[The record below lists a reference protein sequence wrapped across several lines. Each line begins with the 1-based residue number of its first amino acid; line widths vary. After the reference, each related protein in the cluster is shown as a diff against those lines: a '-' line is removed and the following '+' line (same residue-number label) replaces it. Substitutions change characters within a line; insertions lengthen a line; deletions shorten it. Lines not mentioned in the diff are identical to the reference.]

1 MKHKAKS
8 FIAVLLAL
16 CLMMSLGVGAL
27 ADGESEG
34 GNYGDGG
41 AVGPDP
47 DTPSSDD
54 PGDGGQGPGS
64 GQGGNTP
71 AGGDGSNPPE
81 PRVGGEYTLAIQ
93 KPMSNGTVEV
103 QGKALD
109 NNKQVKVGK
118 DEEITLIV
126 KPDEGFKLEKLQLM
140 YMKDN
145 SPTYE
150 ELEAPYTFKM
160 PSDTVFVLATFVEDT
175 AGEETKYEVKFNTEG
190 EGTVTADPKWAAGG
204 DTVTLTVTPDE
215 GYVVSSLEVRE
226 YDNYTKKVQTTQVD
240 ETKYT
245 FEMPDGAVS
254 VRTTFK
260 EIQASDP
267 EYQIETSATN
277 GTVTVL
283 YAWDM
288 AGGSPVYTPTTAKED
303 STVFFSVEPK
313 SGDYE
318 LAELKVTPDEGE
330 VIPFDTETPPTGGQ
344 YSFTMPASDVTIS
357 AVFQKKGEETPETPS
372 ITVNRIPEAGGTVT
386 VKVND
391 VKQTGDT
398 FTAKEGDTV
407 TFTVTPAAGY
417 ERGTVAVTNPVD
429 YKSDPDGE
437 YSFKMPTVDVTITVK
452 FNVEVKHNITVDDDI
467 ANGSVTTKPADRAA
481 KGTPV
486 TLTAVPDDGYV
497 LDKYIVTMDS
507 GVHVYFTGDTFIMP
521 DDDVT
526 VSATFKLKQ
535 DQPDWSHWH
544 KIDTWSNSVD
554 GGISVGEDADMAKA
568 GSTVTFRVWH
578 NYRYDYY
585 DYDVYVLNDR
595 TGNRVSLDYSAYDDE
610 YSFTMPDDDVTI
622 YVYFDYAG
630 RYSIT
635 KDVEGD
641 GSIYVRS
648 SADKG
653 DTVWIEAAPNAGQS
667 LTSLRV
673 FYGEPWAYGDKGY
686 YGYWDEA
693 EVKYST
699 YWDAYYF
706 TMPADDVVVYAR
718 FTDGATVDVITGD
731 HGDAKVSSR
740 YAEKGDWVY
749 ITAYPDEGYEVDSVT
764 VTDSLGRSV
773 KVTELS
779 YDYFL
784 FTMPGTNVDVKVTFR
799 AKDYDVFYDV
809 SRGDWYYKA
818 VRFVH
823 EKGIMEGTGTHYFS
837 PEADLSRGMLATILY
852 RLEGSP
858 SVSGYSG
865 FADVADT
872 AYYAK
877 AVAWAKANGIVNGVT
892 ATAYEPDTAVTREEL
907 AAILCRYAAFKGK
920 DTAISY
926 DYLAGFSDANTSHV
940 YARPALNW
948 AVAYDIIN
956 GQGNG
961 VLAPRATATRA
972 EVAQV
977 LMNYLEVFD

>member
-1 MKHKAKS
+1 MKHKTKG
-8 FIAVLLAL
+8 FIAMILAL
-16 CLMMSLGVGAL
+16 CLMMSLGIGAL
-27 ADGESEG
+27 ADMSGPEPSD
-34 GNYGDGG
+34 GNQPDGREVVDGSKDDDGG
-41 AVGPDP
+41 VNPGPGDNPDP
-47 DTPSSDD
+47 DDD
-54 PGDGGQGPGS
+54 VVPTKS
-64 GQGGNTP
+64 G
-71 AGGDGSNPPE
+71 E
-81 PRVGGEYTLAIQ
+81 
-93 KPMSNGTVEV
+93 
-103 QGKALD
+103 
-109 NNKQVKVGK
+109 
-118 DEEITLIV
+118 
-126 KPDEGFKLEKLQLM
+126 
-140 YMKDN
+140 
-145 SPTYE
+145 
-150 ELEAPYTFKM
+150 
-160 PSDTVFVLATFVEDT
+160 
-175 AGEETKYEVKFNTEG
+175 GEEHYIFFSARG
-190 EGTVTADPKWAAGG
+190 EG
-204 DTVTLTVTPDE
+204 
-215 GYVVSSLEVRE
+215 
-226 YDNYTKKVQTTQVD
+226 
-240 ETKYT
+240 
-245 FEMPDGAVS
+245 
-254 VRTTFK
+254 
-260 EIQASDP
+260 
-267 EYQIETSATN
+267 
-277 GTVTVL
+277 
-283 YAWDM
+283 
-288 AGGSPVYTPTTAKED
+288 
-303 STVFFSVEPK
+303 
-313 SGDYE
+313 
-318 LAELKVTPDEGE
+318 
-330 VIPFDTETPPTGGQ
+330 
-344 YSFTMPASDVTIS
+344 
-357 AVFQKKGEETPETPS
+357 
-372 ITVNRIPEAGGTVT
+372 GGTVT
-386 VKVND
+386 VKVNGKELSDQMGNAKFGDEVIVTVTPDADHVLKDLEVSKGSGSDLEDHPYETVNATTYKFAMPDNHVRVVATFAEAYD
-391 VKQTGDT
+391 VTVKVEPEGSGSVTPSATKATQNTKIELTVSAEDGFELDKVTVDRDDGKGNIVAPNNEYFYMPNADVTVTATFKKAEMPEPTTHNITVVKNPNEGGNVAVKVNGVEQTGDT
-398 FTAKEGDTV
+398 FKAKEGDTV
-407 TFTVTPAAGY
+407 TFTVTPAEGY
-417 ERGTVAVTNPVD
+417 ERGKVAVTNPVD
-429 YKSDPDGE
+429 YKSDPDGK
-437 YSFKMPTVDVTITVK
+437 YSFEMPASNVTITVN
-452 FNVEVKHNITVDDDI
+452 FEAEVQHNITVDKDI
-467 ANGSVTTKPADRAA
+467 ANGRVTTEPAARAA
-481 KGTPV
+481 NGTPV
-486 TLTAVPDDGYV
+486 TLTAVPDEGYV
-497 LDKYIVTMDS
+497 LDKYTVTM
-507 GVHVYFTGDTFIMP
+507 GGIPVIFTGDTFTMP
-521 DDDVT
+521 DGDVT
-526 VSATFKLKQ
+526 VSATFKKVETEPETHKITVSAPNADIYIVGGADRVEGAVVSFTVKPDSGYKVMGVWAGTEKLTAVNGVYSFTMP
-535 DQPDWSHWH
+535 DNTVAIVVECRPLDWPDWSDWYN
-544 KIDTWSNSVD
+544 IDTWSNSVD
-554 GGISVGEDADMAKA
+554 GGISVGNDADMALA
-568 GSTVTFRVWH
+568 GSEVTFRVWH
-578 NYRYDYY
+578 NYKYDYY

-610 YSFTMPDDDVTI
+610 YSFTMPEDDVTI
-622 YVYFDYAG
+622 CVYFDYVG
-630 RYSIT
+630 TYSIT

-653 DTVWIEAAPNAGQS
+653 DTVWIEASPNAGQS

-693 EVKYST
+693 DVHYSE

-718 FTDGATVDVITGD
+718 FTDGATVDVIAGD

-784 FTMPGTNVDVKVTFR
+784 FTMPGTSVDVKVTFR

>member
-27 ADGESEG
+27 ADGGNESEISDGNTHG
-34 GNYGDGG
+34 GNTTGG
-41 AVGPDP
+41 EDLGGG
-47 DTPSSDD
+47 DD
-54 PGDGGQGPGS
+54 PGAPA
-64 GQGGNTP
+64 TP
-71 AGGDGSNPPE
+71 KGGDENPDEGEPDPYGGGGEHSISYQNGEGGTVSGPEEAVEDAEVTLTVKPNKDYRLKELTVTTGSNE
-81 PRVGGEYTLAIQ
+81 
-93 KPMSNGTVEV
+93 TVEV
-103 QGKALD
+103 TD
-109 NNKQVKVGK
+109 NKF
-118 DEEITLIV
+118 IM
-126 KPDEGFKLEKLQLM
+126 PDE
-140 YMKDN
+140 DV
-145 SPTYE
+145 
-150 ELEAPYTFKM
+150 
-160 PSDTVFVLATFVEDT
+160 TVSATFAKLYQILSNFSSLNGSVS
-175 AGEETKYEVKFNTEG
+175 VSG
-190 EGTVTADPKWAAGG
+190 EGVVTQDGKTMAAAG
-204 DTVTLTVTPDE
+204 DTVTLTVTLGD
-215 GYVVSSLEVRE
+215 GYALSNESFVFYGSYEPITCNKVS
-226 YDNYTKKVQTTQVD
+226 
-240 ETKYT
+240 ETGNTITYT
-245 FEMPDGAVS
+245 FEMPEGRVMVTPQFSNKLYSIKTVVS
-254 VRTTFK
+254 P
-260 EIQASDP
+260 AGSG
-267 EYQIETSATN
+267 S
-277 GTVTVL
+277 VTVNPTQAL
-283 YAWDM
+283 PNTKIYLEANAASGFKLENVTITKDD
-288 AGGSPVYTPTTAKED
+288 GSGNWNTSED
-303 STVFFSVEPK
+303 ENGEFF
-313 SGDYE
+313 Y
-318 LAELKVTPDEGE
+318 
-330 VIPFDTETPPTGGQ
+330 
-344 YSFTMPASDVTIS
+344 MPYSDVTIK
-357 AVFQKKGEETPETPS
+357 ATFKKVETPEPTTHN
-372 ITVNRIPEAGGTVT
+372 ITVVKNPAEGGTVT
-386 VKVND
+386 VKVNGEE
-391 VKQTGDT
+391 QTGDT
-398 FTAKEGDTV
+398 FKAKEGDTV

-437 YSFKMPTVDVTITVK
+437 YSFKMPTVDVTITVNFK
-452 FNVEVKHNITVDDDI
+452 AEVKHNITVDDDI
-467 ANGSVTTKPADRAA
+467 ANGSVSASADRAA
-481 KGTPV
+481 AGTTV
-486 TLTAVPDDGYV
+486 TLSAEPEDGYV
-497 LDKYIVTMDS
+497 LDSYSVIMDS

-521 DDDVT
+521 SDNVT
-526 VSATFKLKQ
+526 VTATFKLKQ

-554 GGISVGEDADMAKA
+554 GGISVGNDADMAKA

-653 DTVWIEAAPNAGQS
+653 DTVWIEASPNAGQS

-693 EVKYST
+693 DVHYSE

-718 FTDGATVDVITGD
+718 FTDGATVDVIAGD

-784 FTMPGTNVDVKVTFR
+784 FTMPGTSVDVKVTFR
-799 AKDYDVFYDV
+799 VKDYDVFYDV

-858 SVSGYSG
+858 AVSGYSG
-865 FADVADT
+865 FSDVADT

>member
-1 MKHKAKS
+1 M
-8 FIAVLLAL
+8 
-16 CLMMSLGVGAL
+16 
-27 ADGESEG
+27 
-34 GNYGDGG
+34 
-41 AVGPDP
+41 
-47 DTPSSDD
+47 
-54 PGDGGQGPGS
+54 
-64 GQGGNTP
+64 
-71 AGGDGSNPPE
+71 
-81 PRVGGEYTLAIQ
+81 R
-93 KPMSNGTVEV
+93 
-103 QGKALD
+103 
-109 NNKQVKVGK
+109 
-118 DEEITLIV
+118 
-126 KPDEGFKLEKLQLM
+126 
-140 YMKDN
+140 
-145 SPTYE
+145 
-150 ELEAPYTFKM
+150 
-160 PSDTVFVLATFVEDT
+160 
-175 AGEETKYEVKFNTEG
+175 
-190 EGTVTADPKWAAGG
+190 
-204 DTVTLTVTPDE
+204 
-215 GYVVSSLEVRE
+215 
-226 YDNYTKKVQTTQVD
+226 
-240 ETKYT
+240 
-245 FEMPDGAVS
+245 
-254 VRTTFK
+254 
-260 EIQASDP
+260 
-267 EYQIETSATN
+267 
-277 GTVTVL
+277 
-283 YAWDM
+283 
-288 AGGSPVYTPTTAKED
+288 
-303 STVFFSVEPK
+303 
-313 SGDYE
+313 
-318 LAELKVTPDEGE
+318 
-330 VIPFDTETPPTGGQ
+330 
-344 YSFTMPASDVTIS
+344 
-357 AVFQKKGEETPETPS
+357 
-372 ITVNRIPEAGGTVT
+372 
-386 VKVND
+386 
-391 VKQTGDT
+391 
-398 FTAKEGDTV
+398 
-407 TFTVTPAAGY
+407 
-417 ERGTVAVTNPVD
+417 
-429 YKSDPDGE
+429 
-437 YSFKMPTVDVTITVK
+437 
-452 FNVEVKHNITVDDDI
+452 
-467 ANGSVTTKPADRAA
+467 
-481 KGTPV
+481 V
-486 TLTAVPDDGYV
+486 TLTAVPEDGYV
-497 LDKYIVTMDS
+497 LDKYIVTT
-507 GVHVYFTGDTFIMP
+507 GGITVPVTGDTFIMP
-521 DDDVT
+521 SGNVT
-526 VSATFKLKQ
+526 VSATFKLKETEPEPEPTEYTVSANAGNFSITGTGKYVAGKTVNLTIT
-535 DQPDWSHWH
+535 PDYGYYLYSVKIDGEYKEPGALGYYSFTMPDHNVSVSVDCRPYWDWRDWYD
-544 KIDTWSNSVD
+544 IDTWSNSVD
-554 GGISVGEDADMAKA
+554 GGISVGDDADMALA

-610 YSFTMPDDDVTI
+610 YSFTMPEDDVTI

-648 SADKG
+648 SADHG
-653 DTVWIEAAPNAGQS
+653 DTVWIEAAPSAGQS

-706 TMPADDVVVYAR
+706 TMPAHDVVVYAR

-858 SVSGYSG
+858 AVSGYSG

>member
-1 MKHKAKS
+1 MKHKTKG
-8 FIAVLLAL
+8 FIAMILAL
-16 CLMMSLGVGAL
+16 CLMMSLGIGAL
-27 ADGESEG
+27 AQGPDLDEGDAAITEEDVGSGEMPDG
-34 GNYGDGG
+34 GN
-41 AVGPDP
+41 
-47 DTPSSDD
+47 D
-54 PGDGGQGPGS
+54 PG
-64 GQGGNTP
+64 GGNTTSDGSQGDP
-71 AGGDGSNPPE
+71 VTQADETYTVTVNTGDGAEITTLRYWPTSGSATDFSSGGSVPE
-81 PRVGGEYTLAIQ
+81 QACVLVGVTAKEGYELAGFELNGGVLGETTDNTI
-93 KPMSNGTVEV
+93 KFKV
-103 QGKALD
+103 QGS
-109 NNKQVKVGK
+109 NVTVTVKTTPK
-118 DEEITLIV
+118 NYSITNQTASDANGSITV
-126 KPDEGFKLEKLQLM
+126 ASSAAFDSRVTVTPKPDEG
-140 YMKDN
+140 
-145 SPTYE
+145 YE
-150 ELEAPYTFKM
+150 L
-160 PSDTVFVLATFVEDT
+160 D
-175 AGEETKYEVKFNTEG
+175 
-190 EGTVTADPKWAAGG
+190 
-204 DTVTLTVTPDE
+204 TLTVKDAN
-215 GYVVSSLEVRE
+215 G
-226 YDNYTKKVQTTQVD
+226 DNVAVTNN
-240 ETKYT
+240 T
-245 FEMPDGAVS
+245 F
-254 VRTTFK
+254 
-260 EIQASDP
+260 
-267 EYQIETSATN
+267 N
-277 GTVTVL
+277 
-283 YAWDM
+283 
-288 AGGSPVYTPTTAKED
+288 
-303 STVFFSVEPK
+303 
-313 SGDYE
+313 
-318 LAELKVTPDEGE
+318 
-330 VIPFDTETPPTGGQ
+330 
-344 YSFTMPASDVTIS
+344 MPASDVTVT
-357 AVFQKKGEETPETPS
+357 ATFKKVETPEPPVVET
-372 ITVNRIPEAGGTVT
+372 THDVNIVDSTGGWVNANPDEAVEGATINLTNGSDYRHYFVGYNVWTGSGKTVT
-386 VKVND
+386 VSND
-391 VKQTGDT
+391 SFTMPDEDVYVKGIFKLYQPTLDWHSIDVDKPYYSSVT
-398 FTAKEGDTV
+398 VDSWAYETETV
-407 TFTVTPAAGY
+407 TFTV
-417 ERGTVAVTNPVD
+417 
-429 YKSDPDGE
+429 
-437 YSFKMPTVDVTITVK
+437 
-452 FNVEVKHNITVDDDI
+452 
-467 ANGSVTTKPADRAA
+467 
-481 KGTPV
+481 
-486 TLTAVPDDGYV
+486 
-497 LDKYIVTMDS
+497 
-507 GVHVYFTGDTFIMP
+507 
-521 DDDVT
+521 
-526 VSATFKLKQ
+526 
-535 DQPDWSHWH
+535 
-544 KIDTWSNSVD
+544 DTWYD
-554 GGISVGEDADMAKA
+554 
-568 GSTVTFRVWH
+568 
-578 NYRYDYY
+578 YDYY
-585 DYDVYVLNDR
+585 SVSVWTD
-595 TGNRVSLDYSAYDDE
+595 GGAKVSLSSLGNDK

-622 YVYFDYAG
+622 YVDYSYVG

-648 SADKG
+648 SANYG
-653 DTVWIEAAPNAGQS
+653 DTVWIEAAPSAGQS

-740 YAEKGDWVY
+740 YADKGDWVY

-865 FADVADT
+865 FSDVADT

>member
-27 ADGESEG
+27 AVDGNESEISD
-34 GNYGDGG
+34 GNTHGDDGPGDGDDKG
-41 AVGPDP
+41 GTAPSGDSVTDP
-47 DTPSSDD
+47 TAPELTDPDD
-54 PGDGGQGPGS
+54 PGPQEKPGAGGGS
-64 GQGGNTP
+64 GET
-71 AGGDGSNPPE
+71 GGDVE
-81 PRVGGEYTLAIQ
+81 PTTESTTYSVTAQYNSSICSVGLFSDTNCTTSISQATAD
-93 KPMSNGTVEV
+93 STVY
-103 QGKALD
+103 
-109 NNKQVKVGK
+109 VKVTPVAGYKISNVQYNDGSYK
-118 DEEITLIV
+118 DTTKV
-126 KPDEGFKLEKLQLM
+126 S
-140 YMKDN
+140 DN
-145 SPTYE
+145 VYS
-150 ELEAPYTFKM
+150 FKM
-160 PSDTVFVLATFVEDT
+160 AATPVYVAVEL
-175 AGEETKYEVKFNTEG
+175 TKLYNISCQATG
-190 EGTVTADPKWAAGG
+190 GTVTANPTTAAAGE
-204 DTVTLTVTPDE
+204 TVTLYATP
-215 GYVVSSLEVRE
+215 
-226 YDNYTKKVQTTQVD
+226 
-240 ETKYT
+240 
-245 FEMPDGAVS
+245 
-254 VRTTFK
+254 
-260 EIQASDP
+260 SDLT
-267 EYQIETSATN
+267 YKLDA
-277 GTVTVL
+277 
-283 YAWDM
+283 
-288 AGGSPVYTPTTAKED
+288 
-303 STVFFSVEPK
+303 
-313 SGDYE
+313 
-318 LAELKVTPDEGE
+318 LKVTQ
-330 VIPFDTETPPTGGQ
+330 TGGTEVAVTDNT
-344 YSFTMPASDVTIS
+344 FTMPASDVTVT
-357 AVFQKKGEETPETPS
+357 ATFKKVE
-372 ITVNRIPEAGGTVT
+372 IPEPPVVETTHDVNIVDSTGGWVNANPDEAVEGATINLTNGSDYRHYFVGYNVRTASGQPVT
-386 VKVND
+386 VRND
-391 VKQTGDT
+391 S
-398 FTAKEGDTV
+398 FTMPDEDVYVEGVFKLYQPTLDWHSIDVDKPYYSSVTVDSWAYETETV
-407 TFTVTPAAGY
+407 TFTV
-417 ERGTVAVTNPVD
+417 
-429 YKSDPDGE
+429 
-437 YSFKMPTVDVTITVK
+437 
-452 FNVEVKHNITVDDDI
+452 
-467 ANGSVTTKPADRAA
+467 
-481 KGTPV
+481 
-486 TLTAVPDDGYV
+486 
-497 LDKYIVTMDS
+497 
-507 GVHVYFTGDTFIMP
+507 
-521 DDDVT
+521 
-526 VSATFKLKQ
+526 
-535 DQPDWSHWH
+535 
-544 KIDTWSNSVD
+544 DTWYD
-554 GGISVGEDADMAKA
+554 
-568 GSTVTFRVWH
+568 
-578 NYRYDYY
+578 YDYY
-585 DYDVYVLNDR
+585 SVSVWTD
-595 TGNRVSLDYSAYDDE
+595 GGAKVSLSSLGNDK

-622 YVYFDYAG
+622 YVDYDYVG
-630 RYSIT
+630 TYSIT

-784 FTMPGTNVDVKVTFR
+784 FTMPGTSVDVKVTFR

-858 SVSGYSG
+858 AVSGYSG
-865 FADVADT
+865 FNDVADT

>member
-27 ADGESEG
+27 AGDEFDGGGTPG
-34 GNYGDGG
+34 GNTTGGDNTGG
-41 AVGPDP
+41 G
-47 DTPSSDD
+47 DD
-54 PGDGGQGPGS
+54 S
-64 GQGGNTP
+64 QGGNTTAGGGGKEDDSDQGGGDPAPLVDGTYTVDFGYVPGIIIPNITYAVKGGESVRVTDGDPIP
-71 AGGDGSNPPE
+71 AGATITVNVSATSGY
-81 PRVGGEYTLAIQ
+81 RVG
-93 KPMSNGTVEV
+93 N
-103 QGKALD
+103 
-109 NNKQVKVGK
+109 
-118 DEEITLIV
+118 ITY
-126 KPDEGFKLEKLQLM
+126 KL
-140 YMKDN
+140 
-145 SPTYE
+145 
-150 ELEAPYTFKM
+150 
-160 PSDTVFVLATFVEDT
+160 
-175 AGEETKYEVKFNTEG
+175 G
-190 EGTVTADPKWAAGG
+190 EGTETTIQNGGTFVLTANAIIMMHNVQLYNISCQQATNGSVAASATEAAEG
-204 DTVTLTVTPDE
+204 DTVTITATPAQGYEFGTLTVTA
-215 GYVVSSLEVRE
+215 
-226 YDNYTKKVQTTQVD
+226 N
-240 ETKYT
+240 
-245 FEMPDGAVS
+245 
-254 VRTTFK
+254 
-260 EIQASDP
+260 
-267 EYQIETSATN
+267 
-277 GTVTVL
+277 
-283 YAWDM
+283 
-288 AGGSPVYTPTTAKED
+288 GSPVDTTSA
-303 STVFFSVEPK
+303 
-313 SGDYE
+313 GDN
-318 LAELKVTPDEGE
+318 KHT
-330 VIPFDTETPPTGGQ
+330 
-344 YSFTMPASDVTIS
+344 FTMPASDVTVTATFKKVEIPPEPPVVETTHDVHIVNS
-357 AVFQKKGEETPETPS
+357 EGGIVNANPGEAVKDTTIKLTRGSDYRHYFVGYKVWTESGK
-372 ITVNRIPEAGGTVT
+372 TVT
-386 VKVND
+386 VSND
-391 VKQTGDT
+391 SFTMPDEDVYVKGIFKLYQPTLDWHSIDVDKPYYSSVT
-398 FTAKEGDTV
+398 VDSWAYETETV
-407 TFTVTPAAGY
+407 TFTV
-417 ERGTVAVTNPVD
+417 
-429 YKSDPDGE
+429 DPW
-437 YSFKMPTVDVTITVK
+437 Y
-452 FNVEVKHNITVDDDI
+452 
-467 ANGSVTTKPADRAA
+467 
-481 KGTPV
+481 
-486 TLTAVPDDGYV
+486 Y
-497 LDKYIVTMDS
+497 
-507 GVHVYFTGDTFIMP
+507 
-521 DDDVT
+521 
-526 VSATFKLKQ
+526 
-535 DQPDWSHWH
+535 
-544 KIDTWSNSVD
+544 
-554 GGISVGEDADMAKA
+554 
-568 GSTVTFRVWH
+568 
-578 NYRYDYY
+578 YDYY
-585 DYDVYVLNDR
+585 SVGVWTDGGVKLSVKSLGNDK
-595 TGNRVSLDYSAYDDE
+595 

-622 YVYFDYAG
+622 YVDYDYVG
-630 RYSIT
+630 TYSIT

-653 DTVWIEAAPNAGQS
+653 DTVWIEASPNAGQS

-799 AKDYDVFYDV
+799 VKDYDVFYDV

>member
-27 ADGESEG
+27 AVDGSGG
-34 GNYGDGG
+34 GNSGG
-41 AVGPDP
+41 
-47 DTPSSDD
+47 DD
-54 PGDGGQGPGS
+54 PGGGETAQGGDKEDDGGQGDGDS
-64 GQGGNTP
+64 QGDNTP
-71 AGGDGSNPPE
+71 AGVEGSNPPE
-81 PRVGGEYTLAIQ
+81 PRVGTKYPIVVMYTPDNQ
-93 KPMSNGTVEV
+93 STEQGTVEV
-103 QGKALD
+103 DKNEAAADDDVTITVTPKTGYRLD
-109 NNKQVKVGK
+109 YLSILKMGGGSVDYINNGNG
-118 DEEITLIV
+118 T
-126 KPDEGFKLEKLQLM
+126 
-140 YMKDN
+140 
-145 SPTYE
+145 
-150 ELEAPYTFKM
+150 YTFKM
-160 PSDTVFVLATFVEDT
+160 PAFDSDTSNAQVGIVPIFQKVYTITVNPSDNGSVT
-175 AGEETKYEVKFNTEG
+175 ASVTASGSASVTEAAEGDHITLTVNPKSGYELNQLTVTDSSNKAV
-190 EGTVTADPKWAAGG
+190 TVTANTFKMPDSNV
-204 DTVTLTVTPDE
+204 TVT
-215 GYVVSSLEVRE
+215 
-226 YDNYTKKVQTTQVD
+226 
-240 ETKYT
+240 
-245 FEMPDGAVS
+245 A
-254 VRTTFK
+254 TFK
-260 EIQASDP
+260 EKEDDTQNPGGGDSGDTDP
-267 EYQIETSATN
+267 DDSGYQIKTSATN
-277 GTVTVL
+277 GTVKVL
-283 YAWDM
+283 FAW
-288 AGGSPVYTPTTAKED
+288 GTSVVPSPTTAKEG
-303 STVFFSVEPK
+303 SKIFFSVTPN
-313 SGDYE
+313 SDDYE
-318 LAELKVTPDEGE
+318 LAELKVTPAKGE
-330 VIPFDTETPPTGGQ
+330 VITFDTETPPTGGQ
-344 YSFTMPASDVTIS
+344 YSFDMPASDVTIS
-357 AVFQKKGEETPETPS
+357 AVFEEKAETPATHT
-372 ITVNRIPEAGGTVT
+372 ITVVKNPNKGGTVT
-386 VKVND
+386 VD
-391 VKQTGDT
+391 KQT
-398 FTAKEGDTV
+398 AQAGDTV
-407 TFTVTPAAGY
+407 SFTVEPAEGY
-417 ERGTVAVTNPVD
+417 EIGTVVVAGASKLEHVSEAEG
-429 YKSDPDGE
+429 K
-437 YSFKMPTVDVTITVK
+437 YSFKMPTSIATIYVN
-452 FNVEVKHNITVDDDI
+452 FNVEVQYDITVDDDI

-497 LDKYIVTMDS
+497 LDKYIVTI
-507 GVHVYFTGDTFIMP
+507 GGIPVIFTGDTFTMP
-521 DDDVT
+521 DGDVT

-554 GGISVGEDADMAKA
+554 GGISCDADMALA

-610 YSFTMPDDDVTI
+610 YSFTMPEDDVTI

-648 SADKG
+648 SADHG
-653 DTVWIEAAPNAGQS
+653 DTVWIEAAPSAGQS

-693 EVKYST
+693 DVHYSE

-718 FTDGATVDVITGD
+718 FTDGATVDVIAGD

-784 FTMPGTNVDVKVTFR
+784 FTMPGTSVDVKVTFR

-858 SVSGYSG
+858 AVSGYSG
-865 FADVADT
+865 FSDVADT

>member
-27 ADGESEG
+27 ADGGSEG
-34 GNYGDGG
+34 DNSVPTLPGDVNLPD
-41 AVGPDP
+41 VG
-47 DTPSSDD
+47 D
-54 PGDGGQGPGS
+54 PGDGG
-64 GQGGNTP
+64 
-71 AGGDGSNPPE
+71 GSNPPE
-81 PRVGGEYTLAIQ
+81 PRVGTKYLITC
-93 KPMSNGTVEV
+93 MTVEGNGEV
-103 QGKALD
+103 TAS
-109 NNKQVKVGK
+109 V
-118 DEEITLIV
+118 
-126 KPDEGFKLEKLQLM
+126 
-140 YMKDN
+140 
-145 SPTYE
+145 S
-150 ELEAPYTFKM
+150 EA
-160 PSDTVFVLATFVEDT
+160 A
-175 AGEETKYEVKFNTEG
+175 
-190 EGTVTADPKWAAGG
+190 EGTE
-204 DTVTLTVTPDE
+204 VTLTVTPDE
-215 GYVVSSLEVRE
+215 GYRLEHLNILKNGSA
-226 YDNYTKKVQTTQVD
+226 YADIDND
-240 ETKYT
+240 NLEDGKYT
-245 FEMPDGAVS
+245 FEMPAS
-254 VRTTFK
+254 VVIITAIFEQVYKITVNPSDNGSVTASVTASGPASVTEAAKDDHITLTVTPYSGYKLDSLTVTKTGGGDVTVTANKYFKMPDSNVTVTATFE
-260 EIQASDP
+260 EIEDDSENPNPGGDTDPGDTPEGDHKINVQPSTGGTVKVESVMDLTASYVDTNNP
-267 EYQIETSATN
+267 TSAN
-277 GTVTVL
+277 ENWVVI
-283 YAWDM
+283 
-288 AGGSPVYTPTTAKED
+288 
-303 STVFFSVEPK
+303 FSVTPD
-313 SGDYE
+313 SDYE
-318 LAELKVTPDEGE
+318 LAEGWPKVLDKNNASVTVSSALKDGE
-330 VIPFDTETPPTGGQ
+330 YQFK
-344 YSFTMPASDVTIS
+344 MPASDVTIS
-357 AVFQKKGEETPETPS
+357 AVFQEKAVTPETHT
-372 ITVNRIPEAGGTVT
+372 ITVVKNPNKGGTVT
-386 VKVND
+386 VD
-391 VKQTGDT
+391 KQT
-398 FTAKEGDTV
+398 AQAGDTV
-407 TFTVTPAAGY
+407 TFTVEPADGY
-417 ERGTVAVTNPVD
+417 EIGTVVVAGASKLEHVSEAEG
-429 YKSDPDGE
+429 K
-437 YSFKMPTVDVTITVK
+437 YSFKMPASKVEITVN
-452 FNVEVKHNITVDDDI
+452 FNVEVQYDITVDDDI
-467 ANGSVTTKPADRAA
+467 ANGSVLASADRAA
-481 KGTPV
+481 QGTPV
-486 TLTAVPDDGYV
+486 TLTAVPDTGYV
-497 LDKYIVTMDS
+497 LDKYTVTM
-507 GVHVYFTGDTFIMP
+507 GGIPVIFTGDTFTMP
-521 DDDVT
+521 DGDVT
-526 VSATFKLKQ
+526 VTATFKLKQ
-535 DQPDWSHWH
+535 DQPDWSDWYN
-544 KIDTWSNSVD
+544 IDTWSNSVD
-554 GGISVGEDADMAKA
+554 GGISVGDDADMALA

-610 YSFTMPDDDVTI
+610 YSFTMPEDDVTI

-653 DTVWIEAAPNAGQS
+653 DTVWIEASPNAGQS

-706 TMPADDVVVYAR
+706 TMPADAVVVYAR
-718 FTDGATVDVITGD
+718 FTDGATVDVVAGD

-740 YAEKGDWVY
+740 YADKGDWVY

-784 FTMPGTNVDVKVTFR
+784 FTMPGTSVDVKVTFR

>member
-27 ADGESEG
+27 AGDGPKGGNDGDGE
-34 GNYGDGG
+34 

-54 PGDGGQGPGS
+54 PGDGGDPATLEDPRPELPELPEL
-64 GQGGNTP
+64 GGGMEYNINI
-71 AGGDGSNPPE
+71 AEGIVGGTVKVVAVVDGSD
-81 PRVGGEYTLAIQ
+81 Y
-93 KPMSNGTVEV
+93 
-103 QGKALD
+103 
-109 NNKQVKVGK
+109 
-118 DEEITLIV
+118 
-126 KPDEGFKLEKLQLM
+126 
-140 YMKDN
+140 
-145 SPTYE
+145 
-150 ELEAPYTFKM
+150 
-160 PSDTVFVLATFVEDT
+160 
-175 AGEETKYEVKFNTEG
+175 NT
-190 EGTVTADPKWAAGG
+190 
-204 DTVTLTVTPDE
+204 
-215 GYVVSSLEVRE
+215 
-226 YDNYTKKVQTTQVD
+226 
-240 ETKYT
+240 
-245 FEMPDGAVS
+245 
-254 VRTTFK
+254 
-260 EIQASDP
+260 
-267 EYQIETSATN
+267 TN
-277 GTVTVL
+277 
-283 YAWDM
+283 
-288 AGGSPVYTPTTAKED
+288 PTTAKAD
-303 STVFFSVEPK
+303 NLVIVSVIADP
-313 SGDYE
+313 SYE
-318 LAELKVTPDEGE
+318 LTELKVTKGDNSEVNVTPVYNNQYNFTMPASNVMISAEFQSTGGGEVTGQKSKILFDVNGGGGEMTVTVNGEEIDSGDTVESGAEVIVTVTPETGYVLEHLNFVDVDDYTLEGE
-330 VIPFDTETPPTGGQ
+330 TCTFIMPGTAVAVSATFAKLYNITVNKAEGGTVTSPVAQ
-344 YSFTMPASDVTIS
+344 SVADEQIFLDVNAYDGYSLEKLIVTTSGGDPVPYDASSSFASFFMPASDVTVTP
-357 AVFQKKGEETPETPS
+357 VFVKEYKIGVSMTPGGS
-372 ITVNRIPEAGGTVT
+372 VNLSRTTA
-386 VKVND
+386 
-391 VKQTGDT
+391 QTGD
-398 FTAKEGDTV
+398 EV
-407 TFTVTPAAGY
+407 TFTVTPHAGY
-417 ERGTVAVTNPVD
+417 EMDGAPSITGLDRDYSTNP
-429 YKSDPDGE
+429 DGSYTFTME
-437 YSFKMPTVDVTITVK
+437 DKDVTISVAFK
-452 FNVEVKHNITVDDDI
+452 KVAYAIN
-467 ANGSVTTKPADRAA
+467 VTTPDHGKVSTEPTAMAA
-481 KGTPV
+481 AGTTV
-486 TLTAVPDDGYV
+486 TLTAVPDEGYELVGYTVTKDGGGA
-497 LDKYIVTMDS
+497 VTVTN
-507 GVHVYFTGDTFIMP
+507 GQFTMP

-554 GGISVGEDADMAKA
+554 GGISVGDDADMAKA

-595 TGNRVSLDYSAYDDE
+595 TGAKVSTDYSAYYDE
-610 YSFTMPDDDVTI
+610 YSFTMPEDDVTI

-648 SADKG
+648 SADHG
-653 DTVWIEAAPNAGQS
+653 DTVWIEAAPSAGQS

-799 AKDYDVFYDV
+799 VKDYDVFYDV

-858 SVSGYSG
+858 AVSGYSG

>member
-27 ADGESEG
+27 AVDGSDGFDTHG
-34 GNYGDGG
+34 GE
-41 AVGPDP
+41 AIGPNTDI
-47 DTPSSDD
+47 PSSDD
-54 PGDGGQGPGS
+54 DLTKPENPEPELPG
-64 GQGGNTP
+64 
-71 AGGDGSNPPE
+71 PPE
-81 PRVGGEYTLAIQ
+81 PRVGEEYTLAIQ

-109 NNKQVKVGK
+109 NNQQVKVGK

-150 ELEAPYTFKM
+150 ELEAPYTFKL

-190 EGTVTADPKWAAGG
+190 EGTVTADPKWAAKG

-215 GYVVSSLEVRE
+215 GYVVSSLNVLKQSDMQRVTT
-226 YDNYTKKVQTTQVD
+226 TKVD
-240 ETKYT
+240 ETTYT
-245 FEMPDGAVS
+245 FKMPDGAVS

-267 EYQIETSATN
+267 EYQIKTSETH

-283 YAWDM
+283 SALDPG
-288 AGGSPVYTPTTAKED
+288 AIPPVVPNPTTAKAE
-303 STVFFSVEPK
+303 STIFFSVTPD
-313 SGDYE
+313 SDDYE

-357 AVFQKKGEETPETPS
+357 AVFQEKAVTPETPS
-372 ITVNRIPEAGGTVT
+372 ITVNRNPEAGGTVT
-386 VKVND
+386 VKVNGEE
-391 VKQTGDT
+391 QAGDT
-398 FTAKEGDTV
+398 FTAEEGDTV

-417 ERGTVAVTNPVD
+417 ERGTVAVTGITNLGH
-429 YKSDPDGE
+429 DPNDASKF
-437 YSFKMPTVDVTITVK
+437 SFTMPAWNVTITVNFK
-452 FNVEVKHNITVDDDI
+452 AEVQYNITVDDDI
-467 ANGSVTTKPADRAA
+467 ANGRVTASADRAA
-481 KGTPV
+481 AGTTV
-486 TLTAVPDDGYV
+486 KLTAEPDTGYV

-521 DDDVT
+521 SDNVT
-526 VSATFKLKQ
+526 VTATFKLKQ

-544 KIDTWSNSVD
+544 KIDTWSNSID
-554 GGISVGEDADMAKA
+554 GGISVGDDADMALA

-595 TGNRVSLDYSAYDDE
+595 TGNRVSLDYSAYYDE
-610 YSFTMPDDDVTI
+610 YSFTMPEDDVTI

-648 SADKG
+648 SADHG
-653 DTVWIEAAPNAGQS
+653 DTVWIEATPSAGQS

-718 FTDGATVDVITGD
+718 FTDGATVDVIAGD

-740 YAEKGDWVY
+740 YADKGDWVY

-784 FTMPGTNVDVKVTFR
+784 FTMPGTSVDVKVTFR

>member
-27 ADGESEG
+27 ADGGNESEISDGNTHG
-34 GNYGDGG
+34 GNTTGG
-41 AVGPDP
+41 EDLGGG
-47 DTPSSDD
+47 DD
-54 PGDGGQGPGS
+54 PGAPA
-64 GQGGNTP
+64 TP
-71 AGGDGSNPPE
+71 KGGDENPDEGEPDPYGGGGEHSISYQNGEGGTVSGPEEAVEDAEVTLTVKPNKDYRLKELTVTTGSNE
-81 PRVGGEYTLAIQ
+81 
-93 KPMSNGTVEV
+93 TVEV
-103 QGKALD
+103 TD
-109 NNKQVKVGK
+109 NKF
-118 DEEITLIV
+118 IM
-126 KPDEGFKLEKLQLM
+126 PDE
-140 YMKDN
+140 DV
-145 SPTYE
+145 
-150 ELEAPYTFKM
+150 
-160 PSDTVFVLATFVEDT
+160 TVSATFAKLYQILSNFSSLNGSVS
-175 AGEETKYEVKFNTEG
+175 VSG
-190 EGTVTADPKWAAGG
+190 EGVVTQDGKTMAAAG
-204 DTVTLTVTPDE
+204 DTVTLTVTLGD
-215 GYVVSSLEVRE
+215 GYALSNESFVFYGSYEPITCNKVS
-226 YDNYTKKVQTTQVD
+226 
-240 ETKYT
+240 ETGNTITYT
-245 FEMPDGAVS
+245 FEMPEGHVMVTPQFSNKLYSIKTVVS
-254 VRTTFK
+254 P
-260 EIQASDP
+260 AGSG
-267 EYQIETSATN
+267 S
-277 GTVTVL
+277 VTVNPTQAL
-283 YAWDM
+283 PNTKIYLEANAASGFKLENVTITKDD
-288 AGGSPVYTPTTAKED
+288 GSGNWNTSED
-303 STVFFSVEPK
+303 ENGEFF
-313 SGDYE
+313 Y
-318 LAELKVTPDEGE
+318 
-330 VIPFDTETPPTGGQ
+330 
-344 YSFTMPASDVTIS
+344 MPYSDVTIK
-357 AVFQKKGEETPETPS
+357 ATFKKVETPEPTTHN
-372 ITVNRIPEAGGTVT
+372 ITVVKNPAEGGTVT
-386 VKVND
+386 VKVNGEE
-391 VKQTGDT
+391 QTGDT
-398 FTAKEGDTV
+398 FKAKEGDTV

-429 YKSDPDGE
+429 YKSDPEGK
-437 YSFKMPTVDVTITVK
+437 YSFKMPTVDVTITVNFK
-452 FNVEVKHNITVDDDI
+452 ELYAIN
-467 ANGSVTTKPADRAA
+467 VTTPDHGTVLTAPAARAA
-481 KGTPV
+481 AGTPV
-486 TLTAVPDDGYV
+486 TLSAVPDKGYELVGYTVTKDG
-497 LDKYIVTMDS
+497 
-507 GVHVYFTGDTFIMP
+507 GGA
-521 DDDVT
+521 VT
-526 VSATFKLKQ
+526 VTNGQFTMPASAVTVTATFKLKQ

-544 KIDTWSNSVD
+544 KIDTWSNSID
-554 GGISVGEDADMAKA
+554 GGISVGDDADMALA

-595 TGNRVSLDYSAYDDE
+595 TGNRVSLDYSAYYDE

-648 SADKG
+648 SADHG
-653 DTVWIEAAPNAGQS
+653 DTVWIEAAPSAGQS

-693 EVKYST
+693 DVHYSE

-718 FTDGATVDVITGD
+718 FTDGATVDVIAGD

-784 FTMPGTNVDVKVTFR
+784 FTMPGTSVDVKVTFR

-865 FADVADT
+865 FSDVADT

>member
-1 MKHKAKS
+1 MKHKTRG
-8 FIAVLLAL
+8 FIAMILAL

-27 ADGESEG
+27 ADENVGDTTEA
-34 GNYGDGG
+34 DGG
-41 AVGPDP
+41 KAPEPVP
-47 DTPSSDD
+47 PSPPEE
-54 PGDGGQGPGS
+54 PGDG
-64 GQGGNTP
+64 
-71 AGGDGSNPPE
+71 E
-81 PRVGGEYTLAIQ
+81 EYTIII
-93 KPMSNGTVEV
+93 P
-103 QGKALD
+103 
-109 NNKQVKVGK
+109 NNV
-118 DEEITLIV
+118 
-126 KPDEGFKLEKLQLM
+126 
-140 YMKDN
+140 
-145 SPTYE
+145 
-150 ELEAPYTFKM
+150 A
-160 PSDTVFVLATFVEDT
+160 
-175 AGEETKYEVKFNTEG
+175 
-190 EGTVTADPKWAAGG
+190 
-204 DTVTLTVTPDE
+204 
-215 GYVVSSLEVRE
+215 
-226 YDNYTKKVQTTQVD
+226 
-240 ETKYT
+240 
-245 FEMPDGAVS
+245 
-254 VRTTFK
+254 
-260 EIQASDP
+260 
-267 EYQIETSATN
+267 N
-277 GTVTVL
+277 GTVTVKDKEPNSDDNFTAEADEEVTL
-283 YAWDM
+283 VVTPAEGYVLKELTVFYGQDTSYQEIPLTEEPYTFTMPGQDVAVKAIFESKDSSGGDSENPDGGDTDPGKYTINVQQPG
-288 AGGSPVYTPTTAKED
+288 AGGEVELYNEVTTVTEGTWVSFTAIPSTGYKLVQATVTPADESKSIILSGSGTTAQPYKFEMPACNVTISAEFAKD
-303 STVFFSVEPK
+303 E
-313 SGDYE
+313 GDGGYSIN
-318 LAELKVTPDEGE
+318 KDVQPDEGGSVTVESVFDMSGYNMVYNTAVANEDDIVTFSVSANTGYVLVGKPKVISDKDNSE
-330 VIPFDTETPPTGGQ
+330 VAVNDSFTPGQ
-344 YSFTMPASDVTIS
+344 YSFIMPASNVTIS
-357 AVFQKKGEETPETPS
+357 AEFQKEGEETPEPHN
-372 ITVNRIPEAGGTVT
+372 ITVVKNPPEGGTVT
-386 VKVND
+386 VKVNG
-391 VKQTGDT
+391 VETL
-398 FTAKEGDTV
+398 TAEEGDKV
-407 TFTVTPAAGY
+407 TFTVTPDEGF
-417 ERGTVAVTNPVD
+417 ECEKVAVTGLVGDDHNID
-429 YKSDPDGE
+429 KDGE
-437 YSFKMPTVDVTITVK
+437 SSFTMPAGKVTIYVNFK
-452 FNVEVKHNITVDDDI
+452 DEVKHNITVDDDI
-467 ANGSVTTKPADRAA
+467 ANGRVTASATRAA

-486 TLTAVPDDGYV
+486 TLTAVPDEGYV
-497 LDKYIVTMDS
+497 LDKYIVTMGGTPVLFS
-507 GVHVYFTGDTFIMP
+507 GDTFTMP
-521 DDDVT
+521 DGDVT

-554 GGISVGEDADMAKA
+554 GGISVGNDADMAKA

-610 YSFTMPDDDVTI
+610 YSFTMPEDDVTI

-653 DTVWIEAAPNAGQS
+653 DTVWIEAAPSAGQS

-693 EVKYST
+693 DVHYSE

-706 TMPADDVVVYAR
+706 TMPAADVVVYAR
-718 FTDGATVDVITGD
+718 FTDGATVDVIAGD

-784 FTMPGTNVDVKVTFR
+784 FTMPGTSVDVKVTFR

>member
-27 ADGESEG
+27 ADGGSEG
-34 GNYGDGG
+34 GNS
-41 AVGPDP
+41 VP
-47 DTPSSDD
+47 TL
-54 PGDGGQGPGS
+54 PGDVNIPDD
-64 GQGGNTP
+64 GQGG
-71 AGGDGSNPPE
+71 GGGGSNPPE
-81 PRVGGEYTLAIQ
+81 PRVGDKGDYKITVQSAEG
-93 KPMSNGTVEV
+93 GTVEV
-103 QGKALD
+103 
-109 NNKQVKVGK
+109 
-118 DEEITLIV
+118 
-126 KPDEGFKLEKLQLM
+126 
-140 YMKDN
+140 
-145 SPTYE
+145 
-150 ELEAPYTFKM
+150 
-160 PSDTVFVLATFVEDT
+160 
-175 AGEETKYEVKFNTEG
+175 
-190 EGTVTADPKWAAGG
+190 
-204 DTVTLTVTPDE
+204 
-215 GYVVSSLEVRE
+215 
-226 YDNYTKKVQTTQVD
+226 
-240 ETKYT
+240 
-245 FEMPDGAVS
+245 VS
-254 VRTTFK
+254 VVD
-260 EIQASDP
+260 I
-267 EYQIETSATN
+267 TSW
-277 GTVTVL
+277 G
-283 YAWDM
+283 
-288 AGGSPVYTPTTAKED
+288 AKED
-303 STVFFSVEPK
+303 KTTADANDRVIFKATPNEGYEVVGPKAISGIGNDSIQSVV
-313 SGDYE
+313 GADN
-318 LAELKVTPDEGE
+318 
-330 VIPFDTETPPTGGQ
+330 Q
-344 YSFTMPASDVTIS
+344 YYFTMPASDVTIS
-357 AVFQKKGEETPETPS
+357 AEFQSTGGGEVTGNTYDIRIGTGIENGTVTSDKTEAAEGDTVTLTVTPADGYVLEYLNIVKLSGGSKLAYEVKGDKCTFKMPGEMVMVGATFEELYN
-372 ITVNRIPEAGGTVT
+372 ITVNKAEGGTVT
-386 VKVND
+386 SPVAQSVADEQIFLDVNADDGYSLEKLIVTTSGGDPVPYDASSSFASFFMPASDVTVTPVFVKEYKIGVSMTPGGS
-391 VKQTGDT
+391 VTCRT
-398 FTAKEGDTV
+398 TAQEGDVV
-407 TFTVTPAAGY
+407 TFTVTPHAGY
-417 ERGTVAVTNPVD
+417 EMDGAPTISRLDGD
-429 YKSDPDGE
+429 YSITADGK
-437 YSFKMPTVDVTITVK
+437 YSFRMPANDVTI
-452 FNVEVKHNITVDDDI
+452 NVAFKKVAYAIN
-467 ANGSVTTKPADRAA
+467 VTTPDHGKVSTEPTAMAA
-481 KGTPV
+481 AGTTV
-486 TLTAVPDDGYV
+486 TLSAVPDEGYELV
-497 LDKYIVTMDS
+497 GYIVTKD
-507 GVHVYFTGDTFIMP
+507 GGGA
-521 DDDVT
+521 VT
-526 VSATFKLKQ
+526 VTNGQFVMPASAVTVTAAFKLKQ

-544 KIDTWSNSVD
+544 NIDTWSNSVD
-554 GGISVGEDADMAKA
+554 GGISVGEDADMALA

-595 TGNRVSLDYSAYDDE
+595 TGNRVSLDYSAYYDE
-610 YSFTMPDDDVTI
+610 YSFTMPDDNVTI

-648 SADKG
+648 SADHG
-653 DTVWIEAAPNAGQS
+653 DTVWIEAAPSAGQS

-799 AKDYDVFYDV
+799 VKDYDVFYDV

-858 SVSGYSG
+858 AVSGYSG

>member
-27 ADGESEG
+27 AVDGPEG
-34 GNYGDGG
+34 GDSTEPDDG
-41 AVGPDP
+41 
-47 DTPSSDD
+47 
-54 PGDGGQGPGS
+54 
-64 GQGGNTP
+64 
-71 AGGDGSNPPE
+71 
-81 PRVGGEYTLAIQ
+81 YTIII
-93 KPMSNGTVEV
+93 PNNVE
-103 QGKALD
+103 
-109 NNKQVKVGK
+109 
-118 DEEITLIV
+118 
-126 KPDEGFKLEKLQLM
+126 
-140 YMKDN
+140 
-145 SPTYE
+145 
-150 ELEAPYTFKM
+150 
-160 PSDTVFVLATFVEDT
+160 
-175 AGEETKYEVKFNTEG
+175 
-190 EGTVTADPKWAAGG
+190 
-204 DTVTLTVTPDE
+204 
-215 GYVVSSLEVRE
+215 
-226 YDNYTKKVQTTQVD
+226 
-240 ETKYT
+240 
-245 FEMPDGAVS
+245 
-254 VRTTFK
+254 
-260 EIQASDP
+260 
-267 EYQIETSATN
+267 N
-277 GTVTVL
+277 GTVTVNGKEPNSDGNVTAKENEVITLVVEPADGYELKELTVFYGQDTSYEVIPLTEEPYTFTMPGKNVAVKAIFESQDSSGGKPENPGGDVSGDTDPGKYTISVQQPDKGGTVNL
-283 YAWDM
+283 YNQITTVAEGTDVSFTAIPSTGYKLVKATVTPADESKSIRLSGNGTTAQPYRFQM
-288 AGGSPVYTPTTAKED
+288 PACNVTISAEFAEDEGDGGYSINKDVQPTEGGSVKVVSVADMTTTPPSFEVGDKTTAKAGRL
-303 STVFFSVEPK
+303 VIFSVSANP
-313 SGDYE
+313 GYE
-318 LAELKVTPDEGE
+318 LVGNPKVNDGAVDVTAAGKN
-330 VIPFDTETPPTGGQ
+330 Q
-344 YSFTMPASDVTIS
+344 YNFTMPASNVTIS
-357 AVFQKKGEETPETPS
+357 AEFQKEGEETPEPHN
-372 ITVNRIPEAGGTVT
+372 ITVVKNPNEGGTVT
-386 VKVND
+386 VKVNG
-391 VKQTGDT
+391 VEQTGDT
-398 FTAKEGDTV
+398 FTAEEGDTV
-407 TFTVTPAAGY
+407 TFTVTPAEGY

-437 YSFKMPTVDVTITVK
+437 SSFKMPASDVTITVNFK
-452 FNVEVKHNITVDDDI
+452 AEVKHNITVDDDI
-467 ANGSVTTKPADRAA
+467 ANGRVTASATRAA

-521 DDDVT
+521 SDNVT
-526 VSATFKLKQ
+526 VTATFKLKQ
-535 DQPDWSHWH
+535 DQPDWSDWH

-554 GGISVGEDADMAKA
+554 GGISVGDDADMAKA

-595 TGNRVSLDYSAYDDE
+595 TGAKVSTDYSAYYDE

-648 SADKG
+648 SADHG

-858 SVSGYSG
+858 AVSGYSG
-865 FADVADT
+865 FSDVADT

>member
-27 ADGESEG
+27 ADNGDQG
-34 GNYGDGG
+34 GGG
-41 AVGPDP
+41 PGGG
-47 DTPSSDD
+47 DD
-54 PGDGGQGPGS
+54 PGGGETAQGGDKEDDGGQGDGDS
-64 GQGGNTP
+64 QGDNTP
-71 AGGDGSNPPE
+71 AGVEGSNPPE
-81 PRVGGEYTLAIQ
+81 PRVGEEYNINIAEDIVGG
-93 KPMSNGTVEV
+93 KVEV
-103 QGKALD
+103 MLVVDPSSHSTDYNTTVANEGDWVTFSVSADTGYEL
-109 NNKQVKVGK
+109 VGK
-118 DEEITLIV
+118 PKVIS
-126 KPDEGFKLEKLQLM
+126 DEG
-140 YMKDN
+140 N
-145 SPTYE
+145 SE
-150 ELEAPYTFKM
+150 V
-160 PSDTVFVLATFVEDT
+160 TVND
-175 AGEETKYEVKFNTEG
+175 
-190 EGTVTADPKWAAGG
+190 
-204 DTVTLTVTPDE
+204 
-215 GYVVSSLEVRE
+215 
-226 YDNYTKKVQTTQVD
+226 
-240 ETKYT
+240 T
-245 FEMPDGAVS
+245 FEP
-254 VRTTFK
+254 
-260 EIQASDP
+260 
-267 EYQIETSATN
+267 
-277 GTVTVL
+277 
-283 YAWDM
+283 
-288 AGGSPVYTPTTAKED
+288 
-303 STVFFSVEPK
+303 
-313 SGDYE
+313 
-318 LAELKVTPDEGE
+318 
-330 VIPFDTETPPTGGQ
+330 GQ
-344 YSFTMPASDVTIS
+344 YSFMMPASDVTIS
-357 AVFQKKGEETPETPS
+357 AVFQEKAVTPAPHT
-372 ITVNRIPEAGGTVT
+372 ITVTSTPAEGGTVT
-386 VKVND
+386 VD
-391 VKQTGDT
+391 KQTAQADETIT
-398 FTAKEGDTV
+398 FTVKPNEGYEIGSITGNVVATPDASEDGKFSFTMPDTDVTITVNFKELYAINVTTPDHGTVLTAPAARAAQGTPVTLSAVPDKGYELVGYTVTKDGGGAVTVTNGQFVMPNSAVTVTATFKKVEIPEPPVVETTHDVHIVNSEGGIVNANPGEAVKDTTIKLTSGSDYRHYFVGYKVWTESGKTVTVSNDSFTMPDEDVYVKGIFKLYQPTLDWHSIDVDKPYYSSVTVDSWAYETETV
-407 TFTVTPAAGY
+407 TFTV
-417 ERGTVAVTNPVD
+417 
-429 YKSDPDGE
+429 
-437 YSFKMPTVDVTITVK
+437 
-452 FNVEVKHNITVDDDI
+452 
-467 ANGSVTTKPADRAA
+467 
-481 KGTPV
+481 
-486 TLTAVPDDGYV
+486 
-497 LDKYIVTMDS
+497 
-507 GVHVYFTGDTFIMP
+507 
-521 DDDVT
+521 
-526 VSATFKLKQ
+526 
-535 DQPDWSHWH
+535 
-544 KIDTWSNSVD
+544 DTWYD
-554 GGISVGEDADMAKA
+554 
-568 GSTVTFRVWH
+568 
-578 NYRYDYY
+578 YDYY
-585 DYDVYVLNDR
+585 SVSVWTD
-595 TGNRVSLDYSAYDDE
+595 GGAKVSLSSLGNDK

-622 YVYFDYAG
+622 YVDYSYVG

-648 SADKG
+648 SADHG
-653 DTVWIEAAPNAGQS
+653 DTVWIEAAPSAGQS

-693 EVKYST
+693 DVHYSE

-718 FTDGATVDVITGD
+718 FTDGATVDVIAGD

-784 FTMPGTNVDVKVTFR
+784 FTMPGTSVDVKVTFR

-865 FADVADT
+865 FSDVADT

>member
-1 MKHKAKS
+1 MKHKTKG
-8 FIAVLLAL
+8 FIAMILAL
-16 CLMMSLGVGAL
+16 CLMMSLGIGAL
-27 ADGESEG
+27 AE
-34 GNYGDGG
+34 
-41 AVGPDP
+41 
-47 DTPSSDD
+47 PSSDPQD
-54 PGDGGQGPGS
+54 APVVNPGDGGMQDDPKTYTVNYICDPGAVVTAWS
-64 GQGGNTP
+64 KWEGGSTTDIIGDSTTYSDEGG
-71 AGGDGSNPPE
+71 AGFQLYASLNEGYENLSFEIKD
-81 PRVGGEYTLAIQ
+81 
-93 KPMSNGTVEV
+93 SNGNDISSNWTEPLTNGIKFSAKYSDFTVYVKATPKTYNIYASTDGNGSIEVTSPAAYNSTVNVEV
-103 QGKALD
+103 
-109 NNKQVKVGK
+109 
-118 DEEITLIV
+118 T
-126 KPDEGFKLEKLQLM
+126 P
-140 YMKDN
+140 
-145 SPTYE
+145 
-150 ELEAPYTFKM
+150 
-160 PSDTVFVLATFVEDT
+160 
-175 AGEETKYEVKFNTEG
+175 NT
-190 EGTVTADPKWAAGG
+190 
-204 DTVTLTVTPDE
+204 
-215 GYVVSSLEVRE
+215 
-226 YDNYTKKVQTTQVD
+226 N
-240 ETKYT
+240 
-245 FEMPDGAVS
+245 
-254 VRTTFK
+254 
-260 EIQASDP
+260 
-267 EYQIETSATN
+267 
-277 GTVTVL
+277 
-283 YAWDM
+283 
-288 AGGSPVYTPTTAKED
+288 
-303 STVFFSVEPK
+303 
-313 SGDYE
+313 YE
-318 LAELKVTPDEGE
+318 LASLIWSYNG
-330 VIPFDTETPPTGGQ
+330 TEADITNTK
-344 YSFTMPASDVTIS
+344 SFTMPASDVTVT
-357 AVFQKKGEETPETPS
+357 ATFKQVETPEPEPETKYYVS
-372 ITVNRIPEAGGTVT
+372 ASDLAYCTVEVEGGEGKNFEA
-386 VKVND
+386 
-391 VKQTGDT
+391 
-398 FTAKEGDTV
+398 GDTV
-407 TFTVTPAAGY
+407 IFTVAPHAGY
-417 ERGTVAVTNPVD
+417 EISSVWLTPSNVTLNSLGNG
-429 YKSDPDGE
+429 K
-437 YSFKMPTVDVTITVK
+437 YSFTMPAQNVK
-452 FNVEVKHNITVDDDI
+452 IY
-467 ANGSVTTKPADRAA
+467 ASC
-481 KGTPV
+481 TPEYW
-486 TLTAVPDDGYV
+486 PG
-497 LDKYIVTMDS
+497 
-507 GVHVYFTGDTFIMP
+507 
-521 DDDVT
+521 
-526 VSATFKLKQ
+526 
-535 DQPDWSHWH
+535 WNHWH
-544 KIDTWSNSVD
+544 NVDTWSNSVD
-554 GGISVGEDADMAKA
+554 GGISCDADMALA
-568 GSTVTFRVWH
+568 GSEVTFRVWH
-578 NYRYDYY
+578 NYKYDYY

-610 YSFTMPDDDVTI
+610 YSFTMPEDDVTI
-622 YVYFDYAG
+622 CVYFDYVG
-630 RYSIT
+630 TYSIT

-648 SADKG
+648 SADYR
-653 DTVWIEAAPNAGQS
+653 DTVWIEASPNAGQS

-693 EVKYST
+693 DVHYSE

-718 FTDGATVDVITGD
+718 FTDGATVDVIAGD

-784 FTMPGTNVDVKVTFR
+784 FTMPGTSVDVKVTFR

-865 FADVADT
+865 FTDVADT

>member
-27 ADGESEG
+27 ADNEE
-34 GNYGDGG
+34 
-41 AVGPDP
+41 AQ
-47 DTPSSDD
+47 DTDEDVPTN
-54 PGDGGQGPGS
+54 PNPEE
-64 GQGGNTP
+64 P
-71 AGGDGSNPPE
+71 VPPPE
-81 PRVGGEYTLAIQ
+81 PSENYY
-93 KPMSNGTVEV
+93 
-103 QGKALD
+103 
-109 NNKQVKVGK
+109 
-118 DEEITLIV
+118 
-126 KPDEGFKLEKLQLM
+126 KL
-140 YMKDN
+140 
-145 SPTYE
+145 SWT
-150 ELEAPYTFKM
+150 
-160 PSDTVFVLATFVEDT
+160 
-175 AGEETKYEVKFNTEG
+175 
-190 EGTVTADPKWAAGG
+190 
-204 DTVTLTVTPDE
+204 
-215 GYVVSSLEVRE
+215 
-226 YDNYTKKVQTTQVD
+226 
-240 ETKYT
+240 
-245 FEMPDGAVS
+245 
-254 VRTTFK
+254 
-260 EIQASDP
+260 
-267 EYQIETSATN
+267 ATN
-277 GTVTVL
+277 GTVN
-283 YAWDM
+283 AI
-288 AGGSPVYTPTTAKED
+288 ANG
-303 STVFFSVEPK
+303 STVNSNGNVEAGDTVVVTYSAN
-313 SGDYE
+313 SGYSFQG
-318 LAELKVTPDEGE
+318 VTA
-330 VIPFDTETPPTGGQ
+330 TGIDVNSDVTYAGNTM
-344 YSFTMPASDVTIS
+344 SFTMPSSDVTLTFNFFTTRS
-357 AVFQKKGEETPETPS
+357 VNVGT
-372 ITVNRIPEAGGTVT
+372 ITNGTVT
-386 VKVND
+386 PSVT
-391 VKQTGDT
+391 QT
-398 FTAKEGDTV
+398 APYSWV
-407 TFTVTPAAGY
+407 SLTVTPNEGF
-417 ERGTVAVTNPVD
+417 ELEKLTVTSGESEITTESLGGNQYRFAMPDANVT
-429 YKSDPDGE
+429 
-437 YSFKMPTVDVTITVK
+437 VTATFTEIEEQTDQ
-452 FNVEVKHNITVDDDI
+452 FPIDI
-467 ANGSVTTKPADRAA
+467 VQSTGGSVNASLKAAA
-481 KGTPV
+481 KGTEI
-486 TLTAVPDDGYV
+486 TLSYTANANYTFAGYNVQTQSGTAVTVENG
-497 LDKYIVTMDS
+497 KFTMPS
-507 GVHVYFTGDTFIMP
+507 EG
-521 DDDVT
+521 VT
-526 VSATFKLKQ
+526 VSATFVYN
-535 DQPDWSHWH
+535 QPPVTPTKYDIS
-544 KIDTWSNSVD
+544 TWDNSKTGFIQVK
-554 GGISVGEDADMAKA
+554 GGISQAEEGDTVKFLVGGYYTDNCDITIYKD
-568 GSTVTFRVWH
+568 GTYSTVE
-578 NYRYDYY
+578 YY
-585 DYDVYVLNDR
+585 LASDGYY
-595 TGNRVSLDYSAYDDE
+595 A
-610 YSFTMPDDDVTI
+610 FTMPANDVTI
-622 YVYFDYAG
+622 RAYFYDDYVG
-630 RYSIT
+630 TYSIT

-648 SADKG
+648 SADRG
-653 DTVWIEAAPNAGQS
+653 DTVWIEASPNAGQS

-693 EVKYST
+693 DVHYSE

-718 FTDGATVDVITGD
+718 FTDGATVDVIAGD

-784 FTMPGTNVDVKVTFR
+784 FTMPGTSVDVKVTFR

-865 FADVADT
+865 FSDVADT

>member
-1 MKHKAKS
+1 MKHKTRG
-8 FIAVLLAL
+8 FIAMILAL
-16 CLMMSLGVGAL
+16 CLMMSLGIGAL
-27 ADGESEG
+27 ADTPQDTLAGDSTPTGE
-34 GNYGDGG
+34 GDGNNSPNAQG
-41 AVGPDP
+41 GDATGHDGDPDP
-47 DTPSSDD
+47 GNPGPVNIPGVTADNCTIYFGVDTNIV
-54 PGDGGQGPGS
+54 
-64 GQGGNTP
+64 NTNVTYI
-71 AGGDGSNPPE
+71 S
-81 PRVGGEYTLAIQ
+81 
-93 KPMSNGTVEV
+93 
-103 QGKALD
+103 
-109 NNKQVKVGK
+109 
-118 DEEITLIV
+118 
-126 KPDEGFKLEKLQLM
+126 DEGTISVSSGTTVPKGTELTIRATSKNPDYRIGTIQTSSTLDGIKTNLSGDKLKVTGDTYIWFNYVQL
-140 YMKDN
+140 YDITCNQADN
-145 SPTYE
+145 GSVTSRV
-150 ELEAPYTFKM
+150 LEA
-160 PSDTVFVLATFVEDT
+160 A
-175 AGEETKYEVKFNTEG
+175 EG
-190 EGTVTADPKWAAGG
+190 DSVTVTATPAQGYELD
-204 DTVTLTVTPDE
+204 TLTVKDAN
-215 GYVVSSLEVRE
+215 G
-226 YDNYTKKVQTTQVD
+226 DNVPV
-240 ETKYT
+240 
-245 FEMPDGAVS
+245 
-254 VRTTFK
+254 
-260 EIQASDP
+260 
-267 EYQIETSATN
+267 TN
-277 GTVTVL
+277 NT
-283 YAWDM
+283 
-288 AGGSPVYTPTTAKED
+288 
-303 STVFFSVEPK
+303 
-313 SGDYE
+313 
-318 LAELKVTPDEGE
+318 
-330 VIPFDTETPPTGGQ
+330 
-344 YSFTMPASDVTIS
+344 FTMPASAVTVT
-357 AVFQKKGEETPETPS
+357 ATFKKVE
-372 ITVNRIPEAGGTVT
+372 IPEPPVVETTHDVHIVNSEGGIVNANPGEAVKDTTIKLTSGSDYRHYFVGYKVWTESGKTVT
-386 VKVND
+386 VSND
-391 VKQTGDT
+391 SFTMPDEDVYVKGIFKLYQPTLDWHSIDVDKPYYSSVT
-398 FTAKEGDTV
+398 VDSWAYETETV
-407 TFTVTPAAGY
+407 TFTV
-417 ERGTVAVTNPVD
+417 
-429 YKSDPDGE
+429 
-437 YSFKMPTVDVTITVK
+437 
-452 FNVEVKHNITVDDDI
+452 
-467 ANGSVTTKPADRAA
+467 
-481 KGTPV
+481 
-486 TLTAVPDDGYV
+486 
-497 LDKYIVTMDS
+497 
-507 GVHVYFTGDTFIMP
+507 
-521 DDDVT
+521 
-526 VSATFKLKQ
+526 
-535 DQPDWSHWH
+535 
-544 KIDTWSNSVD
+544 DTWYD
-554 GGISVGEDADMAKA
+554 
-568 GSTVTFRVWH
+568 
-578 NYRYDYY
+578 YDYY
-585 DYDVYVLNDR
+585 SVSVWTD
-595 TGNRVSLDYSAYDDE
+595 GGAKVSLSSLGNDK

-622 YVYFDYAG
+622 YVDYSYVG

-648 SADKG
+648 SADHG
-653 DTVWIEAAPNAGQS
+653 DTVWIEASPNAGQS

-693 EVKYST
+693 DVHYSE

-718 FTDGATVDVITGD
+718 FTDGATVDVIAGD

-740 YAEKGDWVY
+740 YADKGDWVY

-784 FTMPGTNVDVKVTFR
+784 FTMPGTSVDVKVTFR

-865 FADVADT
+865 FSDVADT

>member
-27 ADGESEG
+27 ADNGDQGGDVPGDGNIPGGDTPSGDGQDDGGQEGETAQ
-34 GNYGDGG
+34 GDGG
-41 AVGPDP
+41 
-47 DTPSSDD
+47 
-54 PGDGGQGPGS
+54 
-64 GQGGNTP
+64 
-71 AGGDGSNPPE
+71 GSNPPE
-81 PRVGGEYTLAIQ
+81 PRVGGEYNINIAEGIVG
-93 KPMSNGTVEV
+93 GTV
-103 QGKALD
+103 KL
-109 NNKQVKVGK
+109 NNTLTTV
-118 DEEITLIV
+118 DEETWV
-126 KPDEGFKLEKLQLM
+126 SFTAKPSTGYKLV
-140 YMKDN
+140 
-145 SPTYE
+145 S
-150 ELEAPYTFKM
+150 A
-160 PSDTVFVLATFVEDT
+160 
-175 AGEETKYEVKFNTEG
+175 
-190 EGTVTADPKWAAGG
+190 
-204 DTVTLTVTPDE
+204 TVTPADE
-215 GYVVSSLEVRE
+215 GNSITLSGNGTDAQPYKFQMPACNVEISAEFAKDEGDGGYSI
-226 YDNYTKKVQTTQVD
+226 KKDV
-240 ETKYT
+240 K
-245 FEMPDGAVS
+245 P
-254 VRTTFK
+254 
-260 EIQASDP
+260 P
-267 EYQIETSATN
+267 EG

-283 YAWDM
+283 YALD
-288 AGGSPVYTPTTAKED
+288 PVATPPVVPNPTTAKAE
-303 STVFFSVEPK
+303 STIFFSVMPD
-313 SGDYE
+313 SDDYE

-357 AVFQKKGEETPETPS
+357 AVFQEKAETPATRT
-372 ITVNRIPEAGGTVT
+372 ITVTSTPQNGGTLEFVGKTLEGGKTTAT
-386 VKVND
+386 V
-391 VKQTGDT
+391 G
-398 FTAKEGDTV
+398 ERV
-407 TFTVTPAAGY
+407 TFTVKPNEGY
-417 ERGTVAVTNPVD
+417 EVFGVTPSKALEGAVNVD
-429 YKSDPDGE
+429 LSKEPTEYYFEMPDA
-437 YSFKMPTVDVTITVK
+437 DVTIAAIFTPDEGGETTGEHSITANVTPAEGGTVELSHNTAAAGTEVTFTVK
-452 FNVEVKHNITVDDDI
+452 PNPGYEMDGNLSISGLSGTIDNHGDGSYTFTMEDEDVTISVAFKQVTYAITV
-467 ANGSVTTKPADRAA
+467 TQPAHGKVSTEPEAMAA
-481 KGTPV
+481 AGTPV
-486 TLTAVPDDGYV
+486 TLSAVPYEGYELVGYTVTKDG
-497 LDKYIVTMDS
+497 
-507 GVHVYFTGDTFIMP
+507 GGA
-521 DDDVT
+521 VT
-526 VSATFKLKQ
+526 VTNGQFVMPNSAVTVTATFKLKQ

-554 GGISVGEDADMAKA
+554 GGISVGDDADMALA

-610 YSFTMPDDDVTI
+610 YSFTMPEDDVTI

-653 DTVWIEAAPNAGQS
+653 DTVWIEASPNAGQS

-706 TMPADDVVVYAR
+706 TMPAADVVVYAR

-858 SVSGYSG
+858 AVSGYSG

-977 LMNYLEVFD
+977 LMNYLEAYD

>member
-27 ADGESEG
+27 ADGENSDEPSG
-34 GNYGDGG
+34 GDTPGGDYSGGGDDSGTEDGG
-41 AVGPDP
+41 DENPDEGEPDP
-47 DTPSSDD
+47 D
-54 PGDGGQGPGS
+54 
-64 GQGGNTP
+64 
-71 AGGDGSNPPE
+71 GGDGDPAPLADETYTVDFGYVPGIIIPNITYAVEGGEGGKVTNHASIPSGATITVNVSAASGY
-81 PRVGGEYTLAIQ
+81 RVG
-93 KPMSNGTVEV
+93 N
-103 QGKALD
+103 
-109 NNKQVKVGK
+109 
-118 DEEITLIV
+118 ITY
-126 KPDEGFKLEKLQLM
+126 KL
-140 YMKDN
+140 
-145 SPTYE
+145 
-150 ELEAPYTFKM
+150 
-160 PSDTVFVLATFVEDT
+160 
-175 AGEETKYEVKFNTEG
+175 G
-190 EGTVTADPKWAAGG
+190 EGTETTIQNGNTFKLTANAIIMMHNVQLYDITCQQAANGSVTSSATEAAEG
-204 DTVTLTVTPDE
+204 DTVTITATPAQGYEFGTLTVTA
-215 GYVVSSLEVRE
+215 
-226 YDNYTKKVQTTQVD
+226 N
-240 ETKYT
+240 
-245 FEMPDGAVS
+245 
-254 VRTTFK
+254 
-260 EIQASDP
+260 
-267 EYQIETSATN
+267 
-277 GTVTVL
+277 
-283 YAWDM
+283 
-288 AGGSPVYTPTTAKED
+288 GSPVDTTSA
-303 STVFFSVEPK
+303 
-313 SGDYE
+313 GDN
-318 LAELKVTPDEGE
+318 KHT
-330 VIPFDTETPPTGGQ
+330 
-344 YSFTMPASDVTIS
+344 FTMPAS
-357 AVFQKKGEETPETPS
+357 
-372 ITVNRIPEAGGTVT
+372 
-386 VKVND
+386 
-391 VKQTGDT
+391 
-398 FTAKEGDTV
+398 
-407 TFTVTPAAGY
+407 
-417 ERGTVAVTNPVD
+417 
-429 YKSDPDGE
+429 
-437 YSFKMPTVDVTITVK
+437 
-452 FNVEVKHNITVDDDI
+452 
-467 ANGSVTTKPADRAA
+467 
-481 KGTPV
+481 
-486 TLTAVPDDGYV
+486 
-497 LDKYIVTMDS
+497 
-507 GVHVYFTGDTFIMP
+507 
-521 DDDVT
+521 DVT
-526 VSATFKLKQ
+526 VSATFKLIEQTEPDTHTVSTSGTNANITLTTGDGYYKVG
-535 DQPDWSHWH
+535 DQVTFTVAPHSGYRISRVYATGATLADKGNGSYSFTMPNNNVVIYAEATAITPPADYHR
-544 KIDTWSNSVD
+544 ISTYSNDAYGWVSVD
-554 GGISVGEDADMAKA
+554 ETAKA
-568 GSTVTFRVWH
+568 GSTVYFRIAH
-578 NYRYDYY
+578 TYSAYNYDYK
-585 DYDVYVLNDR
+585 VYVTNDR
-595 TGNRVSLDYSAYDDE
+595 TGATVKYDYDAYYDR

-622 YVYFDYAG
+622 SVYFDYAG

-648 SADKG
+648 SADHG

-740 YAEKGDWVY
+740 YADKGDWVY

-799 AKDYDVFYDV
+799 VKDYDVFYDV

-858 SVSGYSG
+858 AVSGYSG

-892 ATAYEPDTAVTREEL
+892 TTAYEPDTAVTREEL

>member
-1 MKHKAKS
+1 MKHKTKG
-8 FIAVLLAL
+8 FIAMILAL
-16 CLMMSLGVGAL
+16 CLMMSLGIGAL
-27 ADGESEG
+27 AQGSDLDEG
-34 GNYGDGG
+34 D
-41 AVGPDP
+41 AAITEEDV
-47 DTPSSDD
+47 
-54 PGDGGQGPGS
+54 GS
-64 GQGGNTP
+64 G
-71 AGGDGSNPPE
+71 
-81 PRVGGEYTLAIQ
+81 
-93 KPMSNGTVEV
+93 
-103 QGKALD
+103 
-109 NNKQVKVGK
+109 
-118 DEEITLIV
+118 
-126 KPDEGFKLEKLQLM
+126 
-140 YMKDN
+140 
-145 SPTYE
+145 
-150 ELEAPYTFKM
+150 
-160 PSDTVFVLATFVEDT
+160 
-175 AGEETKYEVKFNTEG
+175 
-190 EGTVTADPKWAAGG
+190 
-204 DTVTLTVTPDE
+204 
-215 GYVVSSLEVRE
+215 
-226 YDNYTKKVQTTQVD
+226 
-240 ETKYT
+240 
-245 FEMPDGAVS
+245 EMPDGGNDPGGGN
-254 VRTTFK
+254 TTSDGSQGDPVT
-260 EIQASDP
+260 QAD
-267 EYQIETSATN
+267 ETY
-277 GTVTVL
+277 TVTVNTGDGAML
-283 YAWDM
+283 SSFAYNTWETGSSWTPVPGSTANVPVKDDGVTVQVTVDLVDGYEFSDTKFTVTNGGGTPIPNM
-288 AGGSPVYTPTTAKED
+288 VESAGENGIKVSVKSDVTITVNTKAKTFNIENKTATDANGSITVASSAAFG
-303 STVFFSVEPK
+303 STVT
-313 SGDYE
+313 
-318 LAELKVTPDEGE
+318 VTPQPKDGFEL
-330 VIPFDTETPPTGGQ
+330 DTLTVKDASGSGVPVTNNT
-344 YSFTMPASDVTIS
+344 FTMPASAVTVT
-357 AVFQKKGEETPETPS
+357 ATFKKVE
-372 ITVNRIPEAGGTVT
+372 IPEPPVVETTHDVHIVNSEGGIVNANPGEAVKDTTIKLTSGSDYRHYFVGYKVWTESGKTVT
-386 VKVND
+386 VSND
-391 VKQTGDT
+391 SFTMPDEDVYVKGIFKLYQPTLDWHSIDVDKPYYSSVT
-398 FTAKEGDTV
+398 VDSWAYETETV
-407 TFTVTPAAGY
+407 TFTV
-417 ERGTVAVTNPVD
+417 
-429 YKSDPDGE
+429 
-437 YSFKMPTVDVTITVK
+437 
-452 FNVEVKHNITVDDDI
+452 
-467 ANGSVTTKPADRAA
+467 
-481 KGTPV
+481 
-486 TLTAVPDDGYV
+486 
-497 LDKYIVTMDS
+497 
-507 GVHVYFTGDTFIMP
+507 
-521 DDDVT
+521 
-526 VSATFKLKQ
+526 
-535 DQPDWSHWH
+535 
-544 KIDTWSNSVD
+544 DTWYD
-554 GGISVGEDADMAKA
+554 
-568 GSTVTFRVWH
+568 
-578 NYRYDYY
+578 YDYY
-585 DYDVYVLNDR
+585 SVSVWTD
-595 TGNRVSLDYSAYDDE
+595 GGAKVSLSSLGNDK

-622 YVYFDYAG
+622 YVDYSYVG

-648 SADKG
+648 SADHG

-740 YAEKGDWVY
+740 YADKGDWVY

-865 FADVADT
+865 FSDVADT

>member
-27 ADGESEG
+27 ADGESYG
-34 GNYGDGG
+34 GDMPPGGSAPGGGDVQTNPQSFTVSFGQYDSSVITPTLTYTTDSSSTSTPINYGTQVPAGATISVRVDVTNGYRLTRIYYNDNTANTDVSNNSTISMPGNAISFNFEYAKEYSIEYTASGGTISGKTEAVEGEEVTVAISANTGFEYVADSLKVTQDGG
-41 AVGPDP
+41 TDV
-47 DTPSSDD
+47 TVTN
-54 PGDGGQGPGS
+54 
-64 GQGGNTP
+64 NTFTMP
-71 AGGDGSNPPE
+71 AGD
-81 PRVGGEYTLAIQ
+81 V
-93 KPMSNGTVEV
+93 
-103 QGKALD
+103 
-109 NNKQVKVGK
+109 
-118 DEEITLIV
+118 
-126 KPDEGFKLEKLQLM
+126 
-140 YMKDN
+140 
-145 SPTYE
+145 
-150 ELEAPYTFKM
+150 
-160 PSDTVFVLATFVEDT
+160 
-175 AGEETKYEVKFNTEG
+175 
-190 EGTVTADPKWAAGG
+190 TVTA
-204 DTVTLTVTPDE
+204 TF
-215 GYVVSSLEVRE
+215 
-226 YDNYTKKVQTTQVD
+226 KKVETPEPPVVETEHDVHIVNSEGGIVNANPGEAVKDTTI
-240 ETKYT
+240 KL
-245 FEMPDGAVS
+245 
-254 VRTTFK
+254 
-260 EIQASDP
+260 
-267 EYQIETSATN
+267 TN
-277 GTVTVL
+277 GSDYRHYFVGYKVWTESGKTVTVSN
-283 YAWDM
+283 D
-288 AGGSPVYTPTTAKED
+288 
-303 STVFFSVEPK
+303 
-313 SGDYE
+313 
-318 LAELKVTPDEGE
+318 
-330 VIPFDTETPPTGGQ
+330 
-344 YSFTMPASDVTIS
+344 SFTMPDEDVYVEGIFKLYQPTLDWH
-357 AVFQKKGEETPETPS
+357 S
-372 ITVNRIPEAGGTVT
+372 IDVDKPYYSSVT
-386 VKVND
+386 VD
-391 VKQTGDT
+391 SWAYET
-398 FTAKEGDTV
+398 ETV
-407 TFTVTPAAGY
+407 TFTV
-417 ERGTVAVTNPVD
+417 
-429 YKSDPDGE
+429 
-437 YSFKMPTVDVTITVK
+437 
-452 FNVEVKHNITVDDDI
+452 
-467 ANGSVTTKPADRAA
+467 
-481 KGTPV
+481 
-486 TLTAVPDDGYV
+486 
-497 LDKYIVTMDS
+497 
-507 GVHVYFTGDTFIMP
+507 
-521 DDDVT
+521 
-526 VSATFKLKQ
+526 
-535 DQPDWSHWH
+535 
-544 KIDTWSNSVD
+544 DTWYD
-554 GGISVGEDADMAKA
+554 
-568 GSTVTFRVWH
+568 
-578 NYRYDYY
+578 YDYY
-585 DYDVYVLNDR
+585 SVSVWTDGGVKLSVTPLGNDK
-595 TGNRVSLDYSAYDDE
+595 

-622 YVYFDYAG
+622 YVDYDYVG
-630 RYSIT
+630 TYSIT

-648 SADKG
+648 SADHG

-706 TMPADDVVVYAR
+706 TMPADGVVVYAR

-799 AKDYDVFYDV
+799 VKDYDVFYDV

-858 SVSGYSG
+858 AVSGYSG

>member
-1 MKHKAKS
+1 MKHKTKG
-8 FIAVLLAL
+8 FIAMILAL
-16 CLMMSLGVGAL
+16 CLMMSLGIGAL
-27 ADGESEG
+27 ADNSAPSG
-34 GNYGDGG
+34 GNQGPGNPGPGDDQGGGGGQDPNETGTQQDETQTQETTYHLGRSFETGLGYNTVKVENGTYNNGEATAGATITFKVWASGVTLEDNQEIIVTLNGTEVNPTSTTGRNTYSITMPSQDSVLAARIATYYDVTTVVTPTDGG
-41 AVGPDP
+41 NVTVQPNSAEAGETITVSANPTSGYDIESLAY
-47 DTPSSDD
+47 TA
-54 PGDGGQGPGS
+54 DGGQLTPISGS
-64 GQGGNTP
+64 
-71 AGGDGSNPPE
+71 
-81 PRVGGEYTLAIQ
+81 
-93 KPMSNGTVEV
+93 
-103 QGKALD
+103 
-109 NNKQVKVGK
+109 
-118 DEEITLIV
+118 
-126 KPDEGFKLEKLQLM
+126 
-140 YMKDN
+140 
-145 SPTYE
+145 
-150 ELEAPYTFKM
+150 TF
-160 PSDTVFVLATFVEDT
+160 
-175 AGEETKYEVKFNTEG
+175 
-190 EGTVTADPKWAAGG
+190 
-204 DTVTLTVTPDE
+204 
-215 GYVVSSLEVRE
+215 
-226 YDNYTKKVQTTQVD
+226 
-240 ETKYT
+240 
-245 FEMPDGAVS
+245 
-254 VRTTFK
+254 
-260 EIQASDP
+260 I
-267 EYQIETSATN
+267 
-277 GTVTVL
+277 
-283 YAWDM
+283 
-288 AGGSPVYTPTTAKED
+288 
-303 STVFFSVEPK
+303 
-313 SGDYE
+313 
-318 LAELKVTPDEGE
+318 
-330 VIPFDTETPPTGGQ
+330 
-344 YSFTMPASDVTIS
+344 MPASDVT
-357 AVFQKKGEETPETPS
+357 
-372 ITVNRIPEAGGTVT
+372 VT
-386 VKVND
+386 
-391 VKQTGDT
+391 
-398 FTAKEGDTV
+398 
-407 TFTVTPAAGY
+407 
-417 ERGTVAVTNPVD
+417 
-429 YKSDPDGE
+429 
-437 YSFKMPTVDVTITVK
+437 
-452 FNVEVKHNITVDDDI
+452 
-467 ANGSVTTKPADRAA
+467 
-481 KGTPV
+481 
-486 TLTAVPDDGYV
+486 
-497 LDKYIVTMDS
+497 
-507 GVHVYFTGDTFIMP
+507 
-521 DDDVT
+521 
-526 VSATFKLKQ
+526 ATFKETTEPVKHLVTAS
-535 DQPDWSHWH
+535 DLHCDVSLPDGNSYAEGQTVDFYVNADRGYEVTSVYLDDSAISLTNHGSGHYSFTMPNKGVWIYATATAITPPADYHRIS
-544 KIDTWSNSVD
+544 TYSNDAYGWVSVD
-554 GGISVGEDADMAKA
+554 ETAKA
-568 GSTVTFRVWH
+568 GSTVYFRIAH
-578 NYRYDYY
+578 TYSAYNYDYK
-585 DYDVYVLNDR
+585 VYVTNDR
-595 TGNRVSLDYSAYDDE
+595 TGATVKYDYDAYHDR
-610 YSFTMPDDDVTI
+610 YSFMMPDDDVTI
-622 YVYFDYAG
+622 CVYFDYVG
-630 RYSIT
+630 TYSIT

-648 SADKG
+648 SADHG

-718 FTDGATVDVITGD
+718 FTDGATVDVVAGD

-784 FTMPGTNVDVKVTFR
+784 FTMPGTSVDVKVTFR

-858 SVSGYSG
+858 AVSGYSG
-865 FADVADT
+865 FSDVADT

>member
-27 ADGESEG
+27 AEM
-34 GNYGDGG
+34 
-41 AVGPDP
+41 PD
-47 DTPSSDD
+47 
-54 PGDGGQGPGS
+54 
-64 GQGGNTP
+64 
-71 AGGDGSNPPE
+71 PE
-81 PRVGGEYTLAIQ
+81 PRGVNQPDPTQPDGNLPSGDDQTYTVTVTF
-93 KPMSNGTVEV
+93 SNAT
-103 QGKALD
+103 
-109 NNKQVKVGK
+109 VKVNGSDATSGTAISGFSSEQTINITYK
-118 DEEITLIV
+118 AVDGYAFSGATASEGVNFSYSDGQLSFVMPSDNVSINIGFSTAYNITLPTGLMGGSVSCSGSVTQYSTITLTATANEGYELTEL
-126 KPDEGFKLEKLQLM
+126 KANDEPVTFVQQADG
-140 YMKDN
+140 
-145 SPTYE
+145 TYTG
-150 ELEAPYTFKM
+150 TFKM
-160 PSDTVFVLATFVEDT
+160 PAKNVTVTATFTEIEEQTDQFPINIVQPTGGSVTASHNAAAKDTEITLSYTANANYTFAGYNVQTQSGTAVTVENGKFTMPGEGVTVRATFVYNQPPVT
-175 AGEETKYEVKFNTEG
+175 PTKYDISTWDNSKTGFIQVKGGISQAEKGDIVKFLVGGYYTDNCDITIYKD
-190 EGTVTADPKWAAGG
+190 GTYS
-204 DTVTLTVTPDE
+204 TV
-215 GYVVSSLEVRE
+215 E
-226 YDNYTKKVQTTQVD
+226 YYL
-240 ETKYT
+240 
-245 FEMPDGAVS
+245 
-254 VRTTFK
+254 
-260 EIQASDP
+260 ASDG
-267 EYQIETSATN
+267 Y
-277 GTVTVL
+277 
-283 YAWDM
+283 
-288 AGGSPVYTPTTAKED
+288 YT
-303 STVFFSVEPK
+303 
-313 SGDYE
+313 
-318 LAELKVTPDEGE
+318 
-330 VIPFDTETPPTGGQ
+330 
-344 YSFTMPASDVTIS
+344 FTMPASDVTI
-357 AVFQKKGEETPETPS
+357 
-372 ITVNRIPEAGGTVT
+372 
-386 VKVND
+386 
-391 VKQTGDT
+391 
-398 FTAKEGDTV
+398 
-407 TFTVTPAAGY
+407 
-417 ERGTVAVTNPVD
+417 
-429 YKSDPDGE
+429 
-437 YSFKMPTVDVTITVK
+437 
-452 FNVEVKHNITVDDDI
+452 
-467 ANGSVTTKPADRAA
+467 RA
-481 KGTPV
+481 
-486 TLTAVPDDGYV
+486 
-497 LDKYIVTMDS
+497 
-507 GVHVYFTGDTFIMP
+507 YF
-521 DDDVT
+521 
-526 VSATFKLKQ
+526 
-535 DQPDWSHWH
+535 
-544 KIDTWSNSVD
+544 
-554 GGISVGEDADMAKA
+554 
-568 GSTVTFRVWH
+568 
-578 NYRYDYY
+578 
-585 DYDVYVLNDR
+585 
-595 TGNRVSLDYSAYDDE
+595 YDD
-610 YSFTMPDDDVTI
+610 
-622 YVYFDYAG
+622 YVG
-630 RYSIT
+630 TYSIT

-653 DTVWIEAAPNAGQS
+653 DTVWIEASPNAGQS

-693 EVKYST
+693 DVHYSE

-706 TMPADDVVVYAR
+706 TMPDDDVVVYAR
-718 FTDGATVDVITGD
+718 FTDGATVDVIAGD

-740 YAEKGDWVY
+740 YADKGDWVY

-784 FTMPGTNVDVKVTFR
+784 FTMPGTSVDVKVTFR

-865 FADVADT
+865 FSDVADT

>member
-27 ADGESEG
+27 AVNSDEEQEPNYDVTVLPEGTTYTVTIEETTGGDVTAKYVDNGEEKDITDAGIPANSTVKLYVTPENG
-34 GNYGDGG
+34 YKFISIKYGDSYPGGVESPYYFTINSNVTITATFKKIDYSVKISDTTNG
-41 AVGPDP
+41 AV
-47 DTPSSDD
+47 T
-54 PGDGGQGPGS
+54 
-64 GQGGNTP
+64 
-71 AGGDGSNPPE
+71 A
-81 PRVGGEYTLAIQ
+81 
-93 KPMSNGTVEV
+93 
-103 QGKALD
+103 
-109 NNKQVKVGK
+109 NK
-118 DEEITLIV
+118 
-126 KPDEGFKLEKLQLM
+126 
-140 YMKDN
+140 
-145 SPTYE
+145 
-150 ELEAPYTFKM
+150 
-160 PSDTVFVLATFVEDT
+160 DT
-175 AGEETKYEVKFNTEG
+175 AQV
-190 EGTVTADPKWAAGG
+190 G
-204 DTVTLTVTPDE
+204 DTVNLTITPAEGHELDTLK
-215 GYVVSSLEVRE
+215 VSQSGGSE
-226 YDNYTKKVQTTQVD
+226 
-240 ETKYT
+240 
-245 FEMPDGAVS
+245 VS
-254 VRTTFK
+254 VNNNT
-260 EIQASDP
+260 
-267 EYQIETSATN
+267 
-277 GTVTVL
+277 
-283 YAWDM
+283 
-288 AGGSPVYTPTTAKED
+288 
-303 STVFFSVEPK
+303 
-313 SGDYE
+313 
-318 LAELKVTPDEGE
+318 
-330 VIPFDTETPPTGGQ
+330 
-344 YSFTMPASDVTIS
+344 FTMPASDVTVTATFKPEPEPEPKYYVS
-357 AVFQKKGEETPETPS
+357 ASDLYCTVEVEGGEGK
-372 ITVNRIPEAGGTVT
+372 NFEA
-386 VKVND
+386 
-391 VKQTGDT
+391 
-398 FTAKEGDTV
+398 GDTV
-407 TFTVTPAAGY
+407 TFTVEPDAGY
-417 ERGTVAVTNPVD
+417 IIKSVWLEP
-429 YKSDPDGE
+429 YKELTALGDGK
-437 YSFKMPTVDVTITVK
+437 YSFVMPGHNVK
-452 FNVEVKHNITVDDDI
+452 IHAVCE
-467 ANGSVTTKPADRAA
+467 RW
-481 KGTPV
+481 
-486 TLTAVPDDGYV
+486 VPDWDNMHNV
-497 LDKYIVTMDS
+497 
-507 GVHVYFTGDTFIMP
+507 
-521 DDDVT
+521 
-526 VSATFKLKQ
+526 
-535 DQPDWSHWH
+535 
-544 KIDTWSNSVD
+544 DTWSNSVD
-554 GGISVGEDADMAKA
+554 GGISVGDDADMALA

-610 YSFTMPDDDVTI
+610 YSFIMPDDDVTI

-648 SADKG
+648 SADHG
-653 DTVWIEAAPNAGQS
+653 DTVWIEAAPSAGQS

-718 FTDGATVDVITGD
+718 FTDGATVDVVAGD

-858 SVSGYSG
+858 AVSGYSG

>member
-27 ADGESEG
+27 ADGGSEG
-34 GNYGDGG
+34 DNSVPTLPGDVNLPD
-41 AVGPDP
+41 VG
-47 DTPSSDD
+47 D
-54 PGDGGQGPGS
+54 PGDGG
-64 GQGGNTP
+64 
-71 AGGDGSNPPE
+71 GSNPPE
-81 PRVGGEYTLAIQ
+81 PRVGEEYNI
-93 KPMSNGTVEV
+93 N
-103 QGKALD
+103 
-109 NNKQVKVGK
+109 
-118 DEEITLIV
+118 I
-126 KPDEGFKLEKLQLM
+126 
-140 YMKDN
+140 
-145 SPTYE
+145 
-150 ELEAPYTFKM
+150 
-160 PSDTVFVLATFVEDT
+160 
-175 AGEETKYEVKFNTEG
+175 
-190 EGTVTADPKWAAGG
+190 AGG
-204 DTVTLTVTPDE
+204 IV
-215 GYVVSSLEVRE
+215 GG
-226 YDNYTKKVQTTQVD
+226 K
-240 ETKYT
+240 
-245 FEMPDGAVS
+245 
-254 VRTTFK
+254 
-260 EIQASDP
+260 
-267 EYQIETSATN
+267 
-277 GTVTVL
+277 VTVL
-283 YAWDM
+283 SAWDRD
-288 AGGSPVYTPTTAKED
+288 GGGYPVTSPTTAKAG
-303 STVFFSVEPK
+303 SLVTFSVSAN
-313 SGDYE
+313 SGYKLEGDPTVSYNISE
-318 LAELKVTPDEGE
+318 EVDVGFPSIINGVT
-330 VIPFDTETPPTGGQ
+330 Q
-344 YSFTMPASDVTIS
+344 YTFTMPASNVTIS
-357 AVFQKKGEETPETPS
+357 AEFKSTGGGEVTGKESTILFGVKDGGGKVTVTVNGEELSGSSGNAKSGDKVIVTVTPDTGYVLEHLNIFKTDGSGLDYEVEGDKYTFIMPGEHVAVS
-372 ITVNRIPEAGGTVT
+372 ATFAKLYNITVEDVEGGTVT
-386 VKVND
+386 SPVAQSVAKKQISLNVSVKEGYSLEQLIVTPTEGEPETYDATSSYAVFTMPESDVTITPVFVKVYNIG
-391 VKQTGDT
+391 VSM
-398 FTAKEGDTV
+398 TAGGSVTCRTTAQEGDVV
-407 TFTVTPAAGY
+407 TFTVTPHAGY
-417 ERGTVAVTNPVD
+417 EMDGAPTISGLDGD
-429 YKSDPDGE
+429 YSITADGK
-437 YSFKMPTVDVTITVK
+437 YSFSMPANDVTI
-452 FNVEVKHNITVDDDI
+452 NVAFKKVAYAITVTQP
-467 ANGSVTTKPADRAA
+467 AHGKVSTEPAAMAAAGTT
-481 KGTPV
+481 V
-486 TLTAVPDDGYV
+486 TLSAEPEDGYV
-497 LDKYIVTMDS
+497 LDSYSVIMDS

-521 DDDVT
+521 SDNVT
-526 VSATFKLKQ
+526 VTATFKLKQ

-554 GGISVGEDADMAKA
+554 GGISVGDDADMAKA

-595 TGNRVSLDYSAYDDE
+595 TGNRVSLDYSAYYDE

-648 SADKG
+648 SADHG

-740 YAEKGDWVY
+740 YADKGDWVY

-799 AKDYDVFYDV
+799 VKDYDVFYDV

-858 SVSGYSG
+858 AVSGYSG

>member
-27 ADGESEG
+27 AAG
-34 GNYGDGG
+34 GPDDS
-41 AVGPDP
+41 GPDP

-54 PGDGGQGPGS
+54 PGDGGDPATLEDPRPELPELPEL
-64 GQGGNTP
+64 GGGMEYNINI
-71 AGGDGSNPPE
+71 AEGIVGGTVKVVAVVDGSD
-81 PRVGGEYTLAIQ
+81 Y
-93 KPMSNGTVEV
+93 
-103 QGKALD
+103 
-109 NNKQVKVGK
+109 
-118 DEEITLIV
+118 
-126 KPDEGFKLEKLQLM
+126 
-140 YMKDN
+140 
-145 SPTYE
+145 
-150 ELEAPYTFKM
+150 
-160 PSDTVFVLATFVEDT
+160 
-175 AGEETKYEVKFNTEG
+175 NT
-190 EGTVTADPKWAAGG
+190 
-204 DTVTLTVTPDE
+204 
-215 GYVVSSLEVRE
+215 
-226 YDNYTKKVQTTQVD
+226 
-240 ETKYT
+240 
-245 FEMPDGAVS
+245 
-254 VRTTFK
+254 
-260 EIQASDP
+260 
-267 EYQIETSATN
+267 TN
-277 GTVTVL
+277 
-283 YAWDM
+283 
-288 AGGSPVYTPTTAKED
+288 PTTAKAD
-303 STVFFSVEPK
+303 NLVIVSVIADP
-313 SGDYE
+313 SYE
-318 LAELKVTPDEGE
+318 LTELKVTKGDNSK
-330 VIPFDTETPPTGGQ
+330 VNVTPVYNNQ
-344 YSFTMPASDVTIS
+344 YNFTMPASNVMIS
-357 AVFQKKGEETPETPS
+357 AVFQEKAETPKTHT
-372 ITVNRIPEAGGTVT
+372 ITVTSTPAEGGTVEFVGKTLEGGKTTAT
-386 VKVND
+386 V
-391 VKQTGDT
+391 G
-398 FTAKEGDTV
+398 ERV
-407 TFTVTPAAGY
+407 TFTVKPNEGY
-417 ERGTVAVTNPVD
+417 EVFGVTPSKALEGAVNVD
-429 YKSDPDGE
+429 LSKEPTEYYFEMPDA
-437 YSFKMPTVDVTITVK
+437 DVTIAAIFTPDEGGETTGEHSITANVTPSEGGTVELSQTTADEGTEVTFTVK
-452 FNVEVKHNITVDDDI
+452 PNPGYEMDGNPRMTGLSSTMTNHGDGSYTFTMEDEDVTISVAFKQVTYAITV
-467 ANGSVTTKPADRAA
+467 TQPAHGKVSTEPEAMAA
-481 KGTPV
+481 AGNTV
-486 TLTAVPDDGYV
+486 TLSAVPDKGYELVGYTVTKDGGGA
-497 LDKYIVTMDS
+497 VTVTN
-507 GVHVYFTGDTFIMP
+507 GQFTMP
-521 DDDVT
+521 DSAVT
-526 VSATFKLKQ
+526 VTATFKLKQ

-544 KIDTWSNSVD
+544 KIGTWSNSID
-554 GGISVGEDADMAKA
+554 GGISVGNDADMAKA

-648 SADKG
+648 SADHG
-653 DTVWIEAAPNAGQS
+653 DTVWIEAAPSAGQS

-740 YAEKGDWVY
+740 YADKGDWVY

>member
-27 ADGESEG
+27 ADGGSDDSAPSPVIPDDVNLPGGGDKGPDDPSAPG
-34 GNYGDGG
+34 GNQQVLPADNPPTIYSVTIDEGLNDLIMADYTSAESNTLITLTIYNTRGG
-41 AVGPDP
+41 
-47 DTPSSDD
+47 TNYHYT
-54 PGDGGQGPGS
+54 PGS
-64 GQGGNTP
+64 
-71 AGGDGSNPPE
+71 
-81 PRVGGEYTLAIQ
+81 
-93 KPMSNGTVEV
+93 
-103 QGKALD
+103 
-109 NNKQVKVGK
+109 
-118 DEEITLIV
+118 
-126 KPDEGFKLEKLQLM
+126 
-140 YMKDN
+140 
-145 SPTYE
+145 
-150 ELEAPYTFKM
+150 
-160 PSDTVFVLATFVEDT
+160 
-175 AGEETKYEVKFNTEG
+175 
-190 EGTVTADPKWAAGG
+190 
-204 DTVTLTVTPDE
+204 
-215 GYVVSSLEVRE
+215 
-226 YDNYTKKVQTTQVD
+226 
-240 ETKYT
+240 
-245 FEMPDGAVS
+245 
-254 VRTTFK
+254 
-260 EIQASDP
+260 
-267 EYQIETSATN
+267 
-277 GTVTVL
+277 
-283 YAWDM
+283 
-288 AGGSPVYTPTTAKED
+288 
-303 STVFFSVEPK
+303 
-313 SGDYE
+313 
-318 LAELKVTPDEGE
+318 LKVTDSNGQPVTVNGGGNSFSFTLTDNVTVSGE
-330 VIPFDTETPPTGGQ
+330 FKQLYSVSAGTAPTGFTITPIVSEAAEGDNVNVTVTGTVPDGKELVVKANGVTCSGSSDS
-344 YSFTMPASDVTIS
+344 YSFTMPAEDVTVTATFKQTEQPEPDPPKTYTVTYLAS
-357 AVFQKKGEETPETPS
+357 PYYNVAGLQRSYEADADVTFSVTPVTNYS
-372 ITVNRIPEAGGTVT
+372 ITSVSSTDVDITNKGNGSYSFTMPEAE
-386 VKVND
+386 VNINITCRYTGPMTGEYNID
-391 VKQTGDT
+391 TYSNSAYSGVALITGDT
-398 FTAKEGDTV
+398 AKWGDTV
-407 TFTVTPAAGY
+407 
-417 ERGTVAVTNPVD
+417 
-429 YKSDPDGE
+429 
-437 YSFKMPTVDVTITVK
+437 K
-452 FNVEVKHNITVDDDI
+452 FRI
-467 ANGSVTTKPADRAA
+467 
-481 KGTPV
+481 
-486 TLTAVPDDGYV
+486 Y
-497 LDKYIVTMDS
+497 
-507 GVHVYFTGDTFIMP
+507 
-521 DDDVT
+521 
-526 VSATFKLKQ
+526 
-535 DQPDWSHWH
+535 
-544 KIDTWSNSVD
+544 
-554 GGISVGEDADMAKA
+554 DA
-568 GSTVTFRVWH
+568 
-578 NYRYDYY
+578 YRYDYY
-585 DYDVYVLNDR
+585 NVYVYTKSGDR
-595 TGNRVSLDYSAYDDE
+595 IYPNYNATYDY
-610 YSFTMPDDDVTI
+610 YSFSMPDDDVTI
-622 YVYFDYAG
+622 SVYFDRVG
-630 RYSIT
+630 TYSIT

-648 SADKG
+648 SADHG
-653 DTVWIEAAPNAGQS
+653 DTVWIEAAPSAGQS

-706 TMPADDVVVYAR
+706 TMPAADVVVYAR

-740 YAEKGDWVY
+740 YADKGDWVY

-799 AKDYDVFYDV
+799 VKDYDVFYDV

-865 FADVADT
+865 FSDVADT

>member
-27 ADGESEG
+27 AVG
-34 GNYGDGG
+34 GNME
-41 AVGPDP
+41 
-47 DTPSSDD
+47 
-54 PGDGGQGPGS
+54 GS
-64 GQGGNTP
+64 GAIITPPGG
-71 AGGDGSNPPE
+71 
-81 PRVGGEYTLAIQ
+81 
-93 KPMSNGTVEV
+93 
-103 QGKALD
+103 
-109 NNKQVKVGK
+109 
-118 DEEITLIV
+118 
-126 KPDEGFKLEKLQLM
+126 
-140 YMKDN
+140 
-145 SPTYE
+145 
-150 ELEAPYTFKM
+150 
-160 PSDTVFVLATFVEDT
+160 T
-175 AGEETKYEVKFNTEG
+175 AGSGDNG
-190 EGTVTADPKWAAGG
+190 GG
-204 DTVTLTVTPDE
+204 DTE
-215 GYVVSSLEVRE
+215 SGGGME
-226 YDNYTKKVQTTQVD
+226 YDINIAEGIV
-240 ETKYT
+240 
-245 FEMPDGAVS
+245 G
-254 VRTTFK
+254 
-260 EIQASDP
+260 
-267 EYQIETSATN
+267 
-277 GTVTVL
+277 GTVKVV
-283 YAWDM
+283 AVVD
-288 AGGSPVYTPTTAKED
+288 GSDYNTTNPTTAKAD
-303 STVFFSVEPK
+303 NLVIVSVIADP
-313 SGDYE
+313 SYE
-318 LAELKVTPDEGE
+318 LTELKVTKGDNSE
-330 VIPFDTETPPTGGQ
+330 VNVTPVYNNQ
-344 YSFTMPASDVTIS
+344 YNFTMPASNVMIS
-357 AVFQKKGEETPETPS
+357 AVFQEKAETPKTHT
-372 ITVNRIPEAGGTVT
+372 ITVTSTPAKGGTVEFVGKTLEGGKTTAT
-386 VKVND
+386 V
-391 VKQTGDT
+391 G
-398 FTAKEGDTV
+398 ERV
-407 TFTVTPAAGY
+407 TFTVKPNEGY
-417 ERGTVAVTNPVD
+417 EVFGVTPSKALEGAVNVD
-429 YKSDPDGE
+429 LSKEPTEYYFEMPDA
-437 YSFKMPTVDVTITVK
+437 DVTIAAIFTPDEGGETTGEHSITANVTPAEGGTVELSQTTADEGTKVTFTVK
-452 FNVEVKHNITVDDDI
+452 PNPGYEMDGNPRMTGLSSTMTNHGDGSYTFTMEDEDVTISVAFKQVTYAINVTQP
-467 ANGSVTTKPADRAA
+467 ANGKVSTEPEAMAA

-486 TLTAVPDDGYV
+486 TLTAVPDDGYELV
-497 LDKYIVTMDS
+497 GYTVTKD
-507 GVHVYFTGDTFIMP
+507 GGGAVTVTNGQFTMP
-521 DDDVT
+521 DSAVT
-526 VSATFKLKQ
+526 VTATFKLKQ

-544 KIDTWSNSVD
+544 NIDTWSNSVD
-554 GGISVGEDADMAKA
+554 GGISVGDDADMAEA

-595 TGNRVSLDYSAYDDE
+595 TGNRVSLDYSAYYDE

-648 SADKG
+648 SADHG

-718 FTDGATVDVITGD
+718 FTDGATVDVIAGD

-858 SVSGYSG
+858 AVSGYSG
-865 FADVADT
+865 FSDVADT

>member
-27 ADGESEG
+27 ADGGSG
-34 GNYGDGG
+34 G
-41 AVGPDP
+41 
-47 DTPSSDD
+47 SD
-54 PGDGGQGPGS
+54 PGDGAQEPGVGDQGPDS
-64 GQGGNTP
+64 GQGGGDPAPLVDGTYTVDFGYVPGIIIPNITYAVEGGESVRVTDGDPIP
-71 AGGDGSNPPE
+71 AGATITVNVSATSGY
-81 PRVGGEYTLAIQ
+81 RVG
-93 KPMSNGTVEV
+93 N
-103 QGKALD
+103 
-109 NNKQVKVGK
+109 
-118 DEEITLIV
+118 ITY
-126 KPDEGFKLEKLQLM
+126 KL
-140 YMKDN
+140 
-145 SPTYE
+145 
-150 ELEAPYTFKM
+150 
-160 PSDTVFVLATFVEDT
+160 
-175 AGEETKYEVKFNTEG
+175 G
-190 EGTVTADPKWAAGG
+190 EGTETTIQNGGTFVLTANAIIMMHNVQLYNISCQQATNGSVTSSATEAAEG
-204 DTVTLTVTPDE
+204 DTVTITATPAQGYEFGTLTVTA
-215 GYVVSSLEVRE
+215 
-226 YDNYTKKVQTTQVD
+226 N
-240 ETKYT
+240 
-245 FEMPDGAVS
+245 
-254 VRTTFK
+254 
-260 EIQASDP
+260 
-267 EYQIETSATN
+267 
-277 GTVTVL
+277 
-283 YAWDM
+283 
-288 AGGSPVYTPTTAKED
+288 GSPVDTTSA
-303 STVFFSVEPK
+303 
-313 SGDYE
+313 GDNKH
-318 LAELKVTPDEGE
+318 A
-330 VIPFDTETPPTGGQ
+330 
-344 YSFTMPASDVTIS
+344 FTMPASDVT
-357 AVFQKKGEETPETPS
+357 
-372 ITVNRIPEAGGTVT
+372 VT
-386 VKVND
+386 
-391 VKQTGDT
+391 
-398 FTAKEGDTV
+398 
-407 TFTVTPAAGY
+407 
-417 ERGTVAVTNPVD
+417 
-429 YKSDPDGE
+429 
-437 YSFKMPTVDVTITVK
+437 
-452 FNVEVKHNITVDDDI
+452 
-467 ANGSVTTKPADRAA
+467 
-481 KGTPV
+481 
-486 TLTAVPDDGYV
+486 
-497 LDKYIVTMDS
+497 
-507 GVHVYFTGDTFIMP
+507 
-521 DDDVT
+521 
-526 VSATFKLKQ
+526 ATFKEATEHVKHLVTAS
-535 DQPDWSHWH
+535 DLHCDVSLPDGNSYAEGQTVDFYVDADRGYEVTSVYLDDSTISLTNHGSGHYSFTMPNKGVWIYATATAITPPADYHRIS
-544 KIDTWSNSVD
+544 TYSNDAYGWVSVD
-554 GGISVGEDADMAKA
+554 ETAKA
-568 GSTVTFRVWH
+568 GSTVYFRIAH
-578 NYRYDYY
+578 TYSAYNYDYK
-585 DYDVYVLNDR
+585 VYVTNDR
-595 TGNRVSLDYSAYDDE
+595 TGATVKYDYDAYHDR
-610 YSFTMPDDDVTI
+610 YSFMMPDDDVTI
-622 YVYFDYAG
+622 SVYFDHVG
-630 RYSIT
+630 TYSIT

-648 SADKG
+648 SADMG
-653 DTVWIEAAPNAGQS
+653 DTVWIEASPNAGQS

-693 EVKYST
+693 DVHYSE

-706 TMPADDVVVYAR
+706 TMPADDVVVYAC
-718 FTDGATVDVITGD
+718 FTDGATVDVIAGD

-858 SVSGYSG
+858 AISGYSG